1 MVGWG
6 CNRLIH
12 LKRNFERGEQVN
24 SKIIKTLEFDK
35 IRQQLAQHAATENGK
50 LQLLN
55 LHPYSTFEEV
65 QRKQDESDD
74 GRKVL
79 RLKGGIPVPRLKD
92 IGMSLKRLKI
102 GGNLNGKEIAQLG
115 RVLSTTKE
123 VLSFFEWF
131 HEHEIEFY
139 HLYTIIE
146 DLVDLPDLRRRIAA
160 SVSDDGDILSDAS
173 PELRRIR
180 QSIKSNESAI
190 RTKLDDLIRTKA
202 SYLSDSIVTI
212 RNDRFVLPV
221 KQEYRH
227 AFGGIMHDQSSTG
240 QTVFIEPQAVLE
252 LNNKLRTLHS
262 DEKREEE
269 RILYELSALLEPH
282 TGELAANHL
291 VLTELDMLN
300 AKARYAEG
308 MNATKPLLSPE
319 KHVAIWAARHP
330 LIDSDNVVANDILIG
345 EEYQAL
351 IITGPNTGGK
361 TIALKTIGLIQLM
374 GQSGLQIPAA
384 ENSQIGVFREV
395 YADIGD
401 EQSIE
406 QSLSTFS
413 SHMTNIVSFLD
424 DADEN
429 SLLLFDELGSG
440 TDPQEGASLA
450 ISILDYIGA
459 KGSYVMATTH
469 YPELKVYAYNRPGTI
484 NASMEFNSE
493 TLAPTYRL
501 QIGIPGRSNA
511 FDISRRLGLPAQ
523 IIDQATGLIQEDN
536 QSLNEMIA
544 DLEKKKRLAEQE
556 SLQLQK
562 QLQESDALLAE
573 LKQATEALELA
584 KEKELVKAKKEA
596 NAILAKTKEEAE
608 FLMQEIREMQMN
620 VSKNAQ
626 VKEHELIDLRRQFD
640 ALHQEELVSSNK
652 ILRREKEK
660 KKLKVGDEVIT
671 ESYGQ
676 RGILVEKAGKDHWVV
691 QMGIMKMKLPESD
704 LRKIQPEPEK
714 ESRRQKRQ
722 IATVRTN
729 TESHVSTQLD
739 LRGLRY
745 EEALLKLDSYLDAAL
760 LAGYPQVTIVHGKGT
775 GAIRKGV
782 TDALKRHPQ
791 VKSFEFAPPSSGG
804 NGATIAIFKG

>member
-1 MVGWG
+1 M
-6 CNRLIH
+6 
-12 LKRNFERGEQVN
+12 N
-24 SKIIKTLEFDK
+24 SKIIKTLEFEK
-35 IRQQLAQHAATENGK
+35 IRQQLAKFAATEIGK
-50 LQLLN
+50 QQLLT
-55 LHPYSTFEEV
+55 LEPSTTFEDV

-79 RLKGGIPVPRLKD
+79 RLKGGIPVPRLAN
-92 IGMSLKRLKI
+92 IGLPLKRLQI
-102 GGNLNGKEIAQLG
+102 GGNLNGKEIAQIG

-123 VLSFFEWF
+123 VMSFFDWF
-131 HEHEIEFY
+131 REHEIAFF
-139 HLYTIIE
+139 HLYEII
-146 DLVDLPDLRRRIAA
+146 DGLVDLPDLRKRITS

-173 PELRRIR
+173 VELRRIR
-180 QSIKSNESAI
+180 QAIKSGEGAI

-202 SYLSDSIVTI
+202 SYLSETLVTI

-221 KQEYRH
+221 KQEYRN
-227 AFGGIMHDQSSTG
+227 AFGGIMHDQSATG
-240 QTVFIEPQAVLE
+240 QTLFIEPQAVLE
-252 LNNKLRTLHS
+252 LNNKLRTLRA

-269 RILYELSALLEPH
+269 RILYELSALLELH
-282 TGELAANHL
+282 IQELRYNHEIL
-291 VLTELDMLN
+291 AILDMIN
-300 AKARYAEG
+300 AKARYSESING
-308 MNATKPLLSPE
+308 TKPHLSKE
-319 KHVAIWAARHP
+319 NHVAIWAARHP
-330 LIDSDNVVANDILIG
+330 LIDQEDVVANDLLIG

-361 TIALKTIGLIQLM
+361 TIALKTLGLIQLM
-374 GQSGLQIPAA
+374 GQAGLQIPAA
-384 ENSQIGVFREV
+384 EDSQIGIFTEIF
-395 YADIGD
+395 ADIGD

-424 DADEN
+424 KANDQ

-493 TLAPTYRL
+493 SLAPTYRL

-511 FDISRRLGLPAQ
+511 FDISRRLGIPSQ
-523 IIDQATGLIQEDN
+523 IIDQATGFIQEDN

-544 DLEKKKRLAEQE
+544 DLEQKRRKAEQE
-556 SLQLQK
+556 SHRLEK
-562 QLQESDALLAE
+562 QIQESDRLLEE
-573 LKQATEALELA
+573 LKRETETLEFA
-584 KEKELVKAKKEA
+584 KQKEIDKAKKEA
-596 NAILAKTKEEAE
+596 NSILSKTKEEAE
-608 FLMQEIREMQMN
+608 LLMQEIREMQMN

-626 VKEHELIDLRRQFD
+626 VKEHELIGLRKQFDDLR
-640 ALHQEELVSSNK
+640 QEDTVPSNK
-652 ILRREKEK
+652 VLRREKEK

-676 RGILVEKAGKDHWVV
+676 RGILVEKSGQDQWVV
-691 QMGIMKMKLPESD
+691 QLGIMKMKLPETD
-704 LRKIQPEPEK
+704 LRRIQPEPEK
-714 ESRRQKRQ
+714 ETRRTKRQ
-722 IATVRTN
+722 IATVRSN
-729 TESHVSTQLD
+729 TASHVSTQLD
-739 LRGLRY
+739 LRGFRY
-745 EEALLKLDSYLDAAL
+745 EEALQELDSYLDASL

-791 VKSFEFAPPSSGG
+791 VKSFDFAPQSSGG
-804 NGATIAIFKG
+804 NGATIAVFKG

>member
-1 MVGWG
+1 MNG
-6 CNRLIH
+6 L
-12 LKRNFERGEQVN
+12 N
-24 SKIIKTLEFDK
+24 SKIIKTLEFEK
-35 IRQQLAQHAATENGK
+35 IRQQLAKFAATEIGK
-50 LQLLN
+50 QQLLT
-55 LHPYSTFEEV
+55 LEPSTTFEDV

-79 RLKGGIPVPRLKD
+79 RLKGGIPVPRLAN
-92 IGMSLKRLKI
+92 IGLPLKRLQI
-102 GGNLNGKEIAQLG
+102 GGNLNGKEIAQIG

-123 VLSFFEWF
+123 VMSFFDWF
-131 HEHEIEFY
+131 REHEIAFF
-139 HLYTIIE
+139 HLYEII
-146 DLVDLPDLRRRIAA
+146 DGLVDLPDLRKRITS

-173 PELRRIR
+173 VELRRIR
-180 QSIKSNESAI
+180 QAIKSGEGAI

-202 SYLSDSIVTI
+202 SYLSETLVTI

-221 KQEYRH
+221 KQEYRN
-227 AFGGIMHDQSSTG
+227 AFGGIMHDQSATG
-240 QTVFIEPQAVLE
+240 QTLFIEPQAVLE
-252 LNNKLRTLHS
+252 LNNKLRTLRA

-282 TGELAANHL
+282 IQELRYNHEIL
-291 VLTELDMLN
+291 AILDMIN
-300 AKARYAEG
+300 AKARYSESING
-308 MNATKPLLSPE
+308 TKPHLSKE
-319 KHVAIWAARHP
+319 NHVAIWAARHP
-330 LIDSDNVVANDILIG
+330 LIDQEDVVANDLLIG

-361 TIALKTIGLIQLM
+361 TIALKTLGLIQLM
-374 GQSGLQIPAA
+374 GQAGLQIPAA
-384 ENSQIGVFREV
+384 EDSQIGIFTEIF
-395 YADIGD
+395 ADIGD

-424 DADEN
+424 KANDQ

-493 TLAPTYRL
+493 SLAPTYRL

-511 FDISRRLGLPAQ
+511 FDISRRLGIPSQ
-523 IIDQATGLIQEDN
+523 IIDQATGFIQEDS

-544 DLEKKKRLAEQE
+544 DLEQKRRKAEQE
-556 SLQLQK
+556 SHRLEK
-562 QLQESDALLAE
+562 QIQESDRLLEE
-573 LKQATEALELA
+573 LKRETETLEFA
-584 KEKELVKAKKEA
+584 KQKEIDKAKKEA
-596 NAILAKTKEEAE
+596 NSILSKTKEEAE
-608 FLMQEIREMQMN
+608 LLMQEIREMQMN

-626 VKEHELIDLRRQFD
+626 VKEHELIGLRKQFDDLR
-640 ALHQEELVSSNK
+640 QEDTVPSNK
-652 ILRREKEK
+652 VLRREKEK

-676 RGILVEKAGKDHWVV
+676 RGILVEKSGQNQWVV
-691 QMGIMKMKLPESD
+691 QLGIMKMKLPETD
-704 LRKIQPEPEK
+704 LRRIQPEPEK
-714 ESRRQKRQ
+714 ETRRTKRQ
-722 IATVRTN
+722 IATVRSN
-729 TESHVSTQLD
+729 TASHVSTQLD
-739 LRGLRY
+739 LRGFRY
-745 EEALLKLDSYLDAAL
+745 EEALQELDSYLDASL

-791 VKSFEFAPPSSGG
+791 VKSFDFAPQSSGG
-804 NGATIAIFKG
+804 NGATIAVFKG

>member
-1 MVGWG
+1 MNG
-6 CNRLIH
+6 L
-12 LKRNFERGEQVN
+12 N
-24 SKIIKTLEFDK
+24 SKIIKTLEFEK
-35 IRQQLAQHAATENGK
+35 IRQQLAKFAATEIGK
-50 LQLLN
+50 QQLLT
-55 LHPYSTFEEV
+55 LEPSTTFEDV

-79 RLKGGIPVPRLKD
+79 RLKGGIPVPRLAN
-92 IGMSLKRLKI
+92 IGLPLKRLQI
-102 GGNLNGKEIAQLG
+102 GGNLNGKEIAQIG

-123 VLSFFEWF
+123 VMSFFDWF
-131 HEHEIEFY
+131 REHEIAFF
-139 HLYTIIE
+139 HLYEII
-146 DLVDLPDLRRRIAA
+146 DGLVDLPDLRKRITS

-173 PELRRIR
+173 VELRRIR
-180 QSIKSNESAI
+180 QAIKSGEGAI

-202 SYLSDSIVTI
+202 SYLSETLVTI

-221 KQEYRH
+221 KQEYRN
-227 AFGGIMHDQSSTG
+227 AFGGIMHDQSATG
-240 QTVFIEPQAVLE
+240 QTLFIEPQAVLE
-252 LNNKLRTLHS
+252 LNNKLRTLRA

-282 TGELAANHL
+282 IQELRYNHEIL
-291 VLTELDMLN
+291 AILDMIN
-300 AKARYAEG
+300 AKARYSESING
-308 MNATKPLLSPE
+308 TKPHLSKE
-319 KHVAIWAARHP
+319 NHVAIWAARHP
-330 LIDSDNVVANDILIG
+330 LIDQEDVVANDLLIG

-361 TIALKTIGLIQLM
+361 TIALKTLGLIQLM
-374 GQSGLQIPAA
+374 GQAGLQIPAA
-384 ENSQIGVFREV
+384 EDSQIGIFTEIF
-395 YADIGD
+395 ADIGD

-424 DADEN
+424 KANDQ

-493 TLAPTYRL
+493 SLAPTYRL

-511 FDISRRLGLPAQ
+511 FDISRRLGIPSQ
-523 IIDQATGLIQEDN
+523 IIDQATGFIQEDS

-544 DLEKKKRLAEQE
+544 DLEQKRRKAEQE
-556 SLQLQK
+556 SYRLEK
-562 QLQESDALLAE
+562 QIQESDRLLEE
-573 LKQATEALELA
+573 LKRETETLEFA
-584 KEKELVKAKKEA
+584 KQKEIDKAKKEA
-596 NAILAKTKEEAE
+596 NSILSKTKEEAE
-608 FLMQEIREMQMN
+608 LLMQEIREMQMN

-626 VKEHELIDLRRQFD
+626 VKEHELIGLRKQFDDLR
-640 ALHQEELVSSNK
+640 QEDTVPSNK
-652 ILRREKEK
+652 VLRREKEK

-676 RGILVEKAGKDHWVV
+676 RGILVEKSGQDQWVV
-691 QMGIMKMKLPESD
+691 QLGIMKMKLPETD
-704 LRKIQPEPEK
+704 LRRIQPEPEK
-714 ESRRQKRQ
+714 ETRRTKRQ
-722 IATVRTN
+722 IATVRSN
-729 TESHVSTQLD
+729 TASHVSTQLD
-739 LRGLRY
+739 LRGFRY
-745 EEALLKLDSYLDAAL
+745 EEALQELDSYLDASL

-791 VKSFEFAPPSSGG
+791 VKSFDFAPQSSGG
-804 NGATIAIFKG
+804 NGATIAVFKG

>member
-1 MVGWG
+1 M
-6 CNRLIH
+6 
-12 LKRNFERGEQVN
+12 N
-24 SKIIKTLEFDK
+24 SKIIKTLEFEK
-35 IRQQLAQHAATENGK
+35 IRQQLAKFAATEIGK
-50 LQLLN
+50 QQLLT
-55 LHPYSTFEEV
+55 LEPSTTFEDV

-79 RLKGGIPVPRLKD
+79 RLKGGIPVPRLAN
-92 IGMSLKRLKI
+92 IGLPLKRLQI
-102 GGNLNGKEIAQLG
+102 GGNLNGKEIAQIG

-123 VLSFFEWF
+123 VMSFFDWF
-131 HEHEIEFY
+131 REHEIAFF
-139 HLYTIIE
+139 HLYEIV
-146 DLVDLPDLRRRIAA
+146 DGLVDLPDLRKRITS

-173 PELRRIR
+173 VELRRIR
-180 QSIKSNESAI
+180 QAIKSGEGAI

-202 SYLSDSIVTI
+202 SYLSETLVTI

-221 KQEYRH
+221 KQEYRN
-227 AFGGIMHDQSSTG
+227 AFGGIMHDQSATG
-240 QTVFIEPQAVLE
+240 QTLFIEPQAVLE
-252 LNNKLRTLHS
+252 LNNKLRTLRA

-282 TGELAANHL
+282 IQELRYNHEIL
-291 VLTELDMLN
+291 AILDMIN
-300 AKARYAEG
+300 AKARYSESING
-308 MNATKPLLSPE
+308 TKPHLSKE
-319 KHVAIWAARHP
+319 NHVAIWAARHP
-330 LIDSDNVVANDILIG
+330 LIDQEDVVANDLLIG

-361 TIALKTIGLIQLM
+361 TIALKTLGLIQLM
-374 GQSGLQIPAA
+374 GQAGLQIPAA
-384 ENSQIGVFREV
+384 EDSQIGIFTEIF
-395 YADIGD
+395 ADIGD

-424 DADEN
+424 KANDQ

-493 TLAPTYRL
+493 SLAPTYRL
-501 QIGIPGRSNA
+501 KIGIPGRSNA
-511 FDISRRLGLPAQ
+511 FDISRRLGIPSQ
-523 IIDQATGLIQEDN
+523 IIDQATGFIQEDS

-544 DLEKKKRLAEQE
+544 DLEQKRRKAEQE
-556 SLQLQK
+556 SHRLEK
-562 QLQESDALLAE
+562 QIQESDRLLEE
-573 LKQATEALELA
+573 LKRETETLEFA
-584 KEKELVKAKKEA
+584 KQKEIDKAKKEA
-596 NAILAKTKEEAE
+596 NSILSKTKEEAE
-608 FLMQEIREMQMN
+608 LLMQEIREMQMN

-626 VKEHELIDLRRQFD
+626 VKEHELIGLRKQFDDLR
-640 ALHQEELVSSNK
+640 QEDTVPSNK
-652 ILRREKEK
+652 VLRREKEK

-676 RGILVEKAGKDHWVV
+676 RGILVEKSGQDQWVV
-691 QMGIMKMKLPESD
+691 QLGIMKMKLPETD
-704 LRKIQPEPEK
+704 LRRIQPEPEK
-714 ESRRQKRQ
+714 ETRRTKRQ
-722 IATVRTN
+722 IATVRSN
-729 TESHVSTQLD
+729 TASHVSTQLD
-739 LRGLRY
+739 LRGFRY
-745 EEALLKLDSYLDAAL
+745 EEALQELDSYLDASL

-791 VKSFEFAPPSSGG
+791 VKSFDFAPQSSGG
-804 NGATIAIFKG
+804 NGATIAVFKG

>member
-1 MVGWG
+1 MNG
-6 CNRLIH
+6 L
-12 LKRNFERGEQVN
+12 N
-24 SKIIKTLEFDK
+24 SKIIKTLEFEK
-35 IRQQLAQHAATENGK
+35 IRQQLAKFAATEIGK
-50 LQLLN
+50 QQLLT
-55 LHPYSTFEEV
+55 LEPSTTFEDV

-79 RLKGGIPVPRLKD
+79 RLKGGIPVPRLAN
-92 IGMSLKRLKI
+92 IGLPLKRLQI
-102 GGNLNGKEIAQLG
+102 GGNLNGKEIAQIG

-123 VLSFFEWF
+123 VMSFFDWF
-131 HEHEIEFY
+131 REHEIAFF
-139 HLYTIIE
+139 HLYEIV
-146 DLVDLPDLRRRIAA
+146 DGLVDLPDLRKRITS

-173 PELRRIR
+173 VELRRIR
-180 QSIKSNESAI
+180 QAIKSGEGAI

-202 SYLSDSIVTI
+202 SYLSETLVTI

-221 KQEYRH
+221 KQEYRN
-227 AFGGIMHDQSSTG
+227 AFGGIMHDQSATG
-240 QTVFIEPQAVLE
+240 QTLFIEPQAVLE
-252 LNNKLRTLHS
+252 LNNKLRTLRA

-282 TGELAANHL
+282 IQELRYNHEIL
-291 VLTELDMLN
+291 AILDMIN
-300 AKARYAEG
+300 AKARYSESING
-308 MNATKPLLSPE
+308 TKPHLSKE
-319 KHVAIWAARHP
+319 NHVAIWAARHP
-330 LIDSDNVVANDILIG
+330 LIDQEDVVANDLLIG

-361 TIALKTIGLIQLM
+361 TIALKTLGLIQLM
-374 GQSGLQIPAA
+374 GQAGLQIPAA
-384 ENSQIGVFREV
+384 EDSQIGIFTEIF
-395 YADIGD
+395 ADIGD

-424 DADEN
+424 KANDQ

-493 TLAPTYRL
+493 SLAPTYRL

-511 FDISRRLGLPAQ
+511 FDISRRLGIPSQ
-523 IIDQATGLIQEDN
+523 IIDQATGFIQEDS

-544 DLEKKKRLAEQE
+544 DLEQKRRKAEQE
-556 SLQLQK
+556 SHRLEK
-562 QLQESDALLAE
+562 QIQESDRLLEE
-573 LKQATEALELA
+573 LKRETETLEFA
-584 KEKELVKAKKEA
+584 KQKEMDKAKKEA
-596 NAILAKTKEEAE
+596 NSILSKTKEEAE
-608 FLMQEIREMQMN
+608 LLMQEIREMQMN

-626 VKEHELIDLRRQFD
+626 VKEHELIGLRKQFDDLR
-640 ALHQEELVSSNK
+640 QEDTVPSNK
-652 ILRREKEK
+652 VLRREKEK

-676 RGILVEKAGKDHWVV
+676 RGILVEKSGQDQWVV
-691 QMGIMKMKLPESD
+691 QLGIMKMKLPETD
-704 LRKIQPEPEK
+704 LRRIQPEPEK
-714 ESRRQKRQ
+714 ETRRTKRQ
-722 IATVRTN
+722 IATVRSN
-729 TESHVSTQLD
+729 TASHVSTQLD
-739 LRGLRY
+739 LRGFRY
-745 EEALLKLDSYLDAAL
+745 EEALQELDSYLDASL

-791 VKSFEFAPPSSGG
+791 VKSFDFAPQSSGG
-804 NGATIAIFKG
+804 NGATIAVFKG

>member
-1 MVGWG
+1 MNG
-6 CNRLIH
+6 L
-12 LKRNFERGEQVN
+12 N
-24 SKIIKTLEFDK
+24 SKIIKTLEFEK
-35 IRQQLAQHAATENGK
+35 IRQQLAKFAATEIGK
-50 LQLLN
+50 QQLLT
-55 LHPYSTFEEV
+55 LEPSTTFEDV

-79 RLKGGIPVPRLKD
+79 RLKGGIPVPRLAN
-92 IGMSLKRLKI
+92 IGLPLKRLQI
-102 GGNLNGKEIAQLG
+102 GGNLNGKEIAQIG

-123 VLSFFEWF
+123 VMSFFDWF
-131 HEHEIEFY
+131 REHEIAFF
-139 HLYTIIE
+139 HLYEII
-146 DLVDLPDLRRRIAA
+146 DGLVDLPDLRKRITS
-160 SVSDDGDILSDAS
+160 SVSDDGDILNDAS
-173 PELRRIR
+173 VELRRIR
-180 QSIKSNESAI
+180 QAIKSGEGAI

-202 SYLSDSIVTI
+202 SYLSETLVTI

-221 KQEYRH
+221 KQEYRN
-227 AFGGIMHDQSSTG
+227 AFGGIMHDQSATG
-240 QTVFIEPQAVLE
+240 QTLFIEPQAVLE
-252 LNNKLRTLHS
+252 LNNKLRTLRA

-282 TGELAANHL
+282 IQELRYNHEIL
-291 VLTELDMLN
+291 AILDMIN
-300 AKARYAEG
+300 AKARYSESING
-308 MNATKPLLSPE
+308 TKPYLSKE
-319 KHVAIWAARHP
+319 NYVAIWAARHP
-330 LIDSDNVVANDILIG
+330 LIDQEDVVANDLLIG

-361 TIALKTIGLIQLM
+361 TIALKTLGLIQLM
-374 GQSGLQIPAA
+374 GQAGLQIPAA
-384 ENSQIGVFREV
+384 EDSQIGIFTEIF
-395 YADIGD
+395 ADIGD

-424 DADEN
+424 KANDQ

-493 TLAPTYRL
+493 SLAPTYRL

-511 FDISRRLGLPAQ
+511 FDISRRLGIPSQ
-523 IIDQATGLIQEDN
+523 IIDQATGFIQEDS

-544 DLEKKKRLAEQE
+544 DLEQKRRKAEQE
-556 SLQLQK
+556 SHRLEK
-562 QLQESDALLAE
+562 QIQESDRLLEE
-573 LKQATEALELA
+573 LKRETETLEFA
-584 KEKELVKAKKEA
+584 KQKEIDKAKKEA
-596 NAILAKTKEEAE
+596 NSILSNTKEEAE
-608 FLMQEIREMQMN
+608 LLMQEIREMQMN
-620 VSKNAQ
+620 VSKDAQ
-626 VKEHELIDLRRQFD
+626 VKEHELIGLRKQFDDLR
-640 ALHQEELVSSNK
+640 QEDTVPSNK
-652 ILRREKEK
+652 VLRREKEK

-676 RGILVEKAGKDHWVV
+676 RGILVEKSGQDQWVV
-691 QMGIMKMKLPESD
+691 QLGIMKMKLPETD
-704 LRKIQPEPEK
+704 LRRIQPEPEK
-714 ESRRQKRQ
+714 ETRRTKRQ
-722 IATVRTN
+722 IATVRSN
-729 TESHVSTQLD
+729 TASHVSTQLD
-739 LRGLRY
+739 LRGFRY
-745 EEALLKLDSYLDAAL
+745 EEALQELDSYLDASL

-791 VKSFEFAPPSSGG
+791 VKSFDFAPQSSGG
-804 NGATIAIFKG
+804 NGATIAVFKG

>member
-1 MVGWG
+1 M
-6 CNRLIH
+6 
-12 LKRNFERGEQVN
+12 N
-24 SKIIKTLEFDK
+24 SKIIKTLEFEK
-35 IRQQLAQHAATENGK
+35 IRQQLAKFAATEIGK
-50 LQLLN
+50 QQLLT
-55 LHPYSTFEEV
+55 LEPSTTFEDV

-79 RLKGGIPVPRLKD
+79 RLKGGIPVPRLAN
-92 IGMSLKRLKI
+92 IGLPLKRLQI
-102 GGNLNGKEIAQLG
+102 GGNLNGKEIAQIG

-123 VLSFFEWF
+123 VMSFFDWF
-131 HEHEIEFY
+131 REHEIAFF
-139 HLYTIIE
+139 HLYEII
-146 DLVDLPDLRRRIAA
+146 DGLVDLPDLRKRITS

-173 PELRRIR
+173 VELRRIR
-180 QSIKSNESAI
+180 QAIKSGEGAI

-202 SYLSDSIVTI
+202 SYLSETLVTI

-221 KQEYRH
+221 KQEYRN
-227 AFGGIMHDQSSTG
+227 AFGGIMHDQSATG
-240 QTVFIEPQAVLE
+240 QTLFIEPQAVLE
-252 LNNKLRTLHS
+252 LNNKLRTLRA

-282 TGELAANHL
+282 IQELRYNHEIL
-291 VLTELDMLN
+291 AILDMIN
-300 AKARYAEG
+300 AKARYSESING
-308 MNATKPLLSPE
+308 TKPHLSKE
-319 KHVAIWAARHP
+319 NHVAIWAARHP
-330 LIDSDNVVANDILIG
+330 LIDQEDVVANDLLIG

-361 TIALKTIGLIQLM
+361 TIALKTLGLIQLM
-374 GQSGLQIPAA
+374 GQAGLQIPAA
-384 ENSQIGVFREV
+384 EDSQIGIFTEIF
-395 YADIGD
+395 ADIGD

-424 DADEN
+424 KANDQ

-493 TLAPTYRL
+493 SLAPTYRL

-511 FDISRRLGLPAQ
+511 FDISRRLGIPSQ
-523 IIDQATGLIQEDN
+523 IIDQATGFIQEDS

-544 DLEKKKRLAEQE
+544 DLEQKRRKAEQE
-556 SLQLQK
+556 SHRLEK
-562 QLQESDALLAE
+562 QIQESDRLLEE
-573 LKQATEALELA
+573 LKRETETLEFA
-584 KEKELVKAKKEA
+584 KQKEIDKAKKEA
-596 NAILAKTKEEAE
+596 NSILSKTKEEAE
-608 FLMQEIREMQMN
+608 LLMQEIREMQMN

-626 VKEHELIDLRRQFD
+626 VKEHELIGLRKQFDDLR
-640 ALHQEELVSSNK
+640 QEDTVPSNK
-652 ILRREKEK
+652 VLRREKEK

-676 RGILVEKAGKDHWVV
+676 RGILVEKSGQDQWVV
-691 QMGIMKMKLPESD
+691 QLGIMKMKLPETD
-704 LRKIQPEPEK
+704 LRRIQPEPEK
-714 ESRRQKRQ
+714 ETRRTKRQ
-722 IATVRTN
+722 IATVRSN
-729 TESHVSTQLD
+729 TASHVSTQLD
-739 LRGLRY
+739 LRGFRY
-745 EEALLKLDSYLDAAL
+745 EEALQELDSYLDASL

-791 VKSFEFAPPSSGG
+791 VKSFDFAPQSSGG
-804 NGATIAIFKG
+804 NGATIAVFKG

>member
-1 MVGWG
+1 M
-6 CNRLIH
+6 
-12 LKRNFERGEQVN
+12 N
-24 SKIIKTLEFDK
+24 SKIIKTLEFEK
-35 IRQQLAQHAATENGK
+35 IRQQLAKFAATEIGK
-50 LQLLN
+50 QQLLT
-55 LHPYSTFEEV
+55 LEPSTTFEDV

-79 RLKGGIPVPRLKD
+79 RLKGGIPVPRLAN
-92 IGMSLKRLKI
+92 IGLPLKRLQI
-102 GGNLNGKEIAQLG
+102 GGNLNGKEIAQIG

-123 VLSFFEWF
+123 VMSFFDWF
-131 HEHEIEFY
+131 REHEIAFF
-139 HLYTIIE
+139 HLYEIV
-146 DLVDLPDLRRRIAA
+146 DGLVDLPDLRKRITS

-173 PELRRIR
+173 VELRRIR
-180 QSIKSNESAI
+180 QAIKSGEGAI

-202 SYLSDSIVTI
+202 SYLSETLVTI

-221 KQEYRH
+221 KQEYRN
-227 AFGGIMHDQSSTG
+227 AFGGIMHDQSATG
-240 QTVFIEPQAVLE
+240 QTLFIEPQAVLE
-252 LNNKLRTLHS
+252 LNNKLRTLRA

-282 TGELAANHL
+282 IQELRYNHEIL
-291 VLTELDMLN
+291 AILDMIN
-300 AKARYAEG
+300 AKARYSESING
-308 MNATKPLLSPE
+308 TKPHLSKE
-319 KHVAIWAARHP
+319 NHVAIWAARHP
-330 LIDSDNVVANDILIG
+330 LIDQEDVVANDLLIG

-361 TIALKTIGLIQLM
+361 TIALKTLGLIQLM
-374 GQSGLQIPAA
+374 GQAGLQIPAA
-384 ENSQIGVFREV
+384 EDSQIGIFTEIF
-395 YADIGD
+395 ADIGD

-424 DADEN
+424 KANDQ

-493 TLAPTYRL
+493 SLAPTYRL

-511 FDISRRLGLPAQ
+511 FDISRRLGIPSQ
-523 IIDQATGLIQEDN
+523 IIDQATGFIQEDS

-544 DLEKKKRLAEQE
+544 DLEQKRRKAEQE
-556 SLQLQK
+556 SHRLEK
-562 QLQESDALLAE
+562 QIQESDRLLEE
-573 LKQATEALELA
+573 LKRETETLEFA
-584 KEKELVKAKKEA
+584 KHKEIDKAKKEA
-596 NAILAKTKEEAE
+596 NSILSKTKEEAE
-608 FLMQEIREMQMN
+608 LLMQEIREMQMN

-626 VKEHELIDLRRQFD
+626 VKEHELIGLRKQFDDLR
-640 ALHQEELVSSNK
+640 QEDTVPSNK
-652 ILRREKEK
+652 VLRREKEK

-676 RGILVEKAGKDHWVV
+676 RGILVEKSGQDQWVV
-691 QMGIMKMKLPESD
+691 QLGIMKMKLPETD
-704 LRKIQPEPEK
+704 LRRIQPEPEK
-714 ESRRQKRQ
+714 ETRRTKRQ
-722 IATVRTN
+722 IATVRSN
-729 TESHVSTQLD
+729 TASHVSTQLD
-739 LRGLRY
+739 LRGFRY
-745 EEALLKLDSYLDAAL
+745 EEALQELDSYLDASL

-791 VKSFEFAPPSSGG
+791 VKSFDFAPQSSGG
-804 NGATIAIFKG
+804 NGATIAVFKG

>member
-1 MVGWG
+1 M
-6 CNRLIH
+6 NRL
-12 LKRNFERGEQVN
+12 N
-24 SKIIKTLEFDK
+24 SKIIKTLEFEK
-35 IRQQLAQHAATENGK
+35 IRQQLAKHAATEIGK
-50 LQLLN
+50 QELLTLQ
-55 LHPYSTFEEV
+55 PYSTLEEV

-79 RLKGGIPVPRLKD
+79 RLKGGIPVPRLVD
-92 IGMSLKRLKI
+92 IRLPLKRLEI
-102 GGNLNGKEIAQLG
+102 GGNLNGKEIAQIG

-123 VLSFFEWF
+123 VLSFFDWF
-131 HEHEIEFY
+131 REHEIVFY
-139 HLYTIIE
+139 HLYQIV
-146 DLVDLPDLRRRIAA
+146 DGLVDLPDLRKRISM

-173 PELRRIR
+173 IELRRIR
-180 QSIKSNESAI
+180 QSIKSGEGAI
-190 RTKLDDLIRTKA
+190 RTKLDELIKNKA
-202 SYLSDSIVTI
+202 NYLSDTLVTI

-221 KQEYRH
+221 KQEYRN

-240 QTVFIEPQAVLE
+240 QTLFIEPQAVLE
-252 LNNKLRTLHS
+252 LNNKLRAFRA

-282 TGELAANHL
+282 MNELRYNHQIL
-291 VLTELDMLN
+291 SELDMIN
-300 AKARYAEG
+300 AKARYAESING
-308 MNATKPLLSPE
+308 TKPHLSKE
-319 KHVAIWAARHP
+319 NHVAIWAARHP
-330 LIDSDNVVANDILIG
+330 LIDSEDVVANDLLIG

-361 TIALKTIGLIQLM
+361 TIVLKTLGLIQLM
-374 GQSGLQIPAA
+374 GQAGLQIPAA
-384 ENSQIGVFREV
+384 ENSQIGVFTEIF
-395 YADIGD
+395 ADIGD

-424 DADEN
+424 KANEQ

-493 TLAPTYRL
+493 TLAPSYRL

-511 FDISRRLGLPAQ
+511 FDISRRLGIPAQ
-523 IIDQATGLIQEDN
+523 IIDQAAGFIQEDS
-536 QSLNEMIA
+536 QTLNEMIA
-544 DLEKKKRLAEQE
+544 DLEQKRRKTEQE
-556 SLQLQK
+556 SQRLEIQI
-562 QLQESDALLAE
+562 QESDRLLGELRREAE
-573 LKQATEALELA
+573 TLEIAKQ
-584 KEKELVKAKKEA
+584 KEIEKAKKEA
-596 NAILAKTKEEAE
+596 NTILSKTREEAE

-620 VSKNAQ
+620 VSKSAQ
-626 VKEHELIDLRRQFD
+626 VKEHELIDLRKQFD
-640 ALHQEELVSSNK
+640 DLRQEETAETNK
-652 ILRREKEK
+652 VLRREKEK

-676 RGILVEKAGKDHWVV
+676 RGILVEKSGKDQWVV
-691 QMGIMKMKLPESD
+691 QLGIMKMKLPESD
-704 LRKIQPEPEK
+704 LRRIQPEPEK
-714 ESRRQKRQ
+714 ETKHKKRQ
-722 IATVRTN
+722 IATIRSN
-729 TESHVSTQLD
+729 AASHVSTQLD
-739 LRGLRY
+739 LRGFRY
-745 EEALLKLDSYLDAAL
+745 EEALQELDSYLDASL

-791 VKSFEFAPPSSGG
+791 VKSFDFAPQSSGG
-804 NGATIAIFKG
+804 NGATVAIFKG

>member
-1 MVGWG
+1 MNG
-6 CNRLIH
+6 L
-12 LKRNFERGEQVN
+12 N
-24 SKIIKTLEFDK
+24 SKIIKTLEFEK
-35 IRQQLAQHAATENGK
+35 IRQQLAKFAATEIGK
-50 LQLLN
+50 QQLLT
-55 LHPYSTFEEV
+55 LEPSTTFEDV

-79 RLKGGIPVPRLKD
+79 RLKGGIPVPRLAN
-92 IGMSLKRLKI
+92 IGLPLKRLQI
-102 GGNLNGKEIAQLG
+102 GGNLNGKEIAQIG

-123 VLSFFEWF
+123 VMSFFDWF
-131 HEHEIEFY
+131 REHEIAFF
-139 HLYTIIE
+139 HLYEII
-146 DLVDLPDLRRRIAA
+146 DGLVDLPDLRKRITS

-173 PELRRIR
+173 VELRRIR
-180 QSIKSNESAI
+180 QAIKSGEGAI

-202 SYLSDSIVTI
+202 SYLSETLVTI

-221 KQEYRH
+221 KQEYRN
-227 AFGGIMHDQSSTG
+227 AFGGIMHDQSATG
-240 QTVFIEPQAVLE
+240 QTLFIEPQAVLE
-252 LNNKLRTLHS
+252 LNNKLRTLRA

-282 TGELAANHL
+282 IQELRYNHEIL
-291 VLTELDMLN
+291 AILDMIN
-300 AKARYAEG
+300 AKARYSESING
-308 MNATKPLLSPE
+308 TKPYLSKE
-319 KHVAIWAARHP
+319 NYVAIWAARHP
-330 LIDSDNVVANDILIG
+330 LIDQEDVVANDLLIG

-361 TIALKTIGLIQLM
+361 TIALKTLGLIQLM
-374 GQSGLQIPAA
+374 GQAGLQIPAA
-384 ENSQIGVFREV
+384 EDSQIGIFTEIF
-395 YADIGD
+395 ADIGD

-424 DADEN
+424 KANDQ

-493 TLAPTYRL
+493 SLAPTYRL

-511 FDISRRLGLPAQ
+511 FDISRRLGIPSQ
-523 IIDQATGLIQEDN
+523 IIDQATGFIQEDS

-544 DLEKKKRLAEQE
+544 DLEQKRRKAEQE
-556 SLQLQK
+556 SHRLEK
-562 QLQESDALLAE
+562 QIQESDRLLEE
-573 LKQATEALELA
+573 LKRETETLEFA
-584 KEKELVKAKKEA
+584 KQKEIDKAKKEA
-596 NAILAKTKEEAE
+596 NSILSNTKEEAE
-608 FLMQEIREMQMN
+608 LLMQEIREMQMN
-620 VSKNAQ
+620 VSKDAQ
-626 VKEHELIDLRRQFD
+626 VKEHELIGLRKQFDDLR
-640 ALHQEELVSSNK
+640 QEDTVPSNK
-652 ILRREKEK
+652 VLRREKEK

-676 RGILVEKAGKDHWVV
+676 RGILVEKSGQDQWVV
-691 QMGIMKMKLPESD
+691 QLGIMKMKLPETD
-704 LRKIQPEPEK
+704 LRRIQPEPEK
-714 ESRRQKRQ
+714 ETRRTKRQ
-722 IATVRTN
+722 IATVRSN
-729 TESHVSTQLD
+729 TASHVSTQLD
-739 LRGLRY
+739 LRGFRY
-745 EEALLKLDSYLDAAL
+745 EEALQELDSYLDASL

-791 VKSFEFAPPSSGG
+791 VKSFDFAPQSSGG
-804 NGATIAIFKG
+804 NGATIAVFKG

>member
-1 MVGWG
+1 M
-6 CNRLIH
+6 
-12 LKRNFERGEQVN
+12 N
-24 SKIIKTLEFDK
+24 SKIIKTLEFEK
-35 IRQQLAQHAATENGK
+35 IRQQLAKFAATEIGK
-50 LQLLN
+50 QQLLT
-55 LHPYSTFEEV
+55 LEPSTTFEDV

-79 RLKGGIPVPRLKD
+79 RLKGGIPVPRLAN
-92 IGMSLKRLKI
+92 IGLPLKRLQI
-102 GGNLNGKEIAQLG
+102 GGNLNGKEIAQIG

-123 VLSFFEWF
+123 VMSFFDWF
-131 HEHEIEFY
+131 REHEIAFF
-139 HLYTIIE
+139 HLYEII
-146 DLVDLPDLRRRIAA
+146 DGLVDLPDLRKRITS

-173 PELRRIR
+173 VELRRIR
-180 QSIKSNESAI
+180 QAIKSGEGAI

-202 SYLSDSIVTI
+202 SYLSETLVTI

-221 KQEYRH
+221 KQEYRN
-227 AFGGIMHDQSSTG
+227 AFGGIMHDQSATG
-240 QTVFIEPQAVLE
+240 QTLFVEPQAVLE
-252 LNNKLRTLHS
+252 LNNKLRTLRA

-282 TGELAANHL
+282 IQELRYNHEIL
-291 VLTELDMLN
+291 AILDMIN
-300 AKARYAEG
+300 AKARYSESING
-308 MNATKPLLSPE
+308 TKPYLSKE
-319 KHVAIWAARHP
+319 NYVAIWAARHP
-330 LIDSDNVVANDILIG
+330 LIDQEDVVANDLLIG

-361 TIALKTIGLIQLM
+361 TIALKTLGLIQLM
-374 GQSGLQIPAA
+374 GQAGLQIPAA
-384 ENSQIGVFREV
+384 EDSQIGIFTEIF
-395 YADIGD
+395 ADIGD

-424 DADEN
+424 KANDQ

-493 TLAPTYRL
+493 SLAPTYRL

-511 FDISRRLGLPAQ
+511 FDISRRLGIPSQ
-523 IIDQATGLIQEDN
+523 IIDQATGFIQEDS

-544 DLEKKKRLAEQE
+544 DLEQKRRKAEQE
-556 SLQLQK
+556 SHRLEK
-562 QLQESDALLAE
+562 QIQESDRLLEE
-573 LKQATEALELA
+573 LKRETETLEFA
-584 KEKELVKAKKEA
+584 KQKEIDKAKKEA
-596 NAILAKTKEEAE
+596 NSILSNTKEEAE
-608 FLMQEIREMQMN
+608 LLMQEIREMQMN

-626 VKEHELIDLRRQFD
+626 VKEHELIGLRKQFDDLR
-640 ALHQEELVSSNK
+640 QEDTVPSNK
-652 ILRREKEK
+652 VLRREKEK

-676 RGILVEKAGKDHWVV
+676 RGILVEKSGQDQWVV
-691 QMGIMKMKLPESD
+691 QLGIMKMKLPETD
-704 LRKIQPEPEK
+704 LRRIQPEPEK
-714 ESRRQKRQ
+714 ETRRTKRQ
-722 IATVRTN
+722 IATVRSN
-729 TESHVSTQLD
+729 TASHVSTQLD
-739 LRGLRY
+739 LRGFRY
-745 EEALLKLDSYLDAAL
+745 EEALQELDSYLDASL

-791 VKSFEFAPPSSGG
+791 VKSFDFAPQSSGG
-804 NGATIAIFKG
+804 NGATIAVFKG

>member
-1 MVGWG
+1 MNG
-6 CNRLIH
+6 L
-12 LKRNFERGEQVN
+12 N
-24 SKIIKTLEFDK
+24 SKIIKTLEFEK
-35 IRQQLAQHAATENGK
+35 IRQQLAKFAATEIGK
-50 LQLLN
+50 QQLLT
-55 LHPYSTFEEV
+55 LEPSTTFEDV

-79 RLKGGIPVPRLKD
+79 RLKGGIPVPRLAN
-92 IGMSLKRLKI
+92 IGLPLKRLQI
-102 GGNLNGKEIAQLG
+102 GGNLNGKEIAQIG

-123 VLSFFEWF
+123 VMSFFDWF
-131 HEHEIEFY
+131 REHEIAFF
-139 HLYTIIE
+139 HLYEIV
-146 DLVDLPDLRRRIAA
+146 DGLVDLPDLRKRITS

-173 PELRRIR
+173 VELRRIR
-180 QSIKSNESAI
+180 QAIKSGEGAI

-202 SYLSDSIVTI
+202 SYLSETLVTI

-221 KQEYRH
+221 KQEYRN
-227 AFGGIMHDQSSTG
+227 AFGGIMHDQSATG
-240 QTVFIEPQAVLE
+240 QTLFIEPQAVLE
-252 LNNKLRTLHS
+252 LNNKLRTLRA

-282 TGELAANHL
+282 IQELRYNHEIL
-291 VLTELDMLN
+291 AILDMIN
-300 AKARYAEG
+300 AKARYSESING
-308 MNATKPLLSPE
+308 TKPHLSKE
-319 KHVAIWAARHP
+319 NHVAIWAARHP
-330 LIDSDNVVANDILIG
+330 LIDQEDVVANDLLIG

-361 TIALKTIGLIQLM
+361 TIALKTLGLIQLM
-374 GQSGLQIPAA
+374 GQAGLQIPAA
-384 ENSQIGVFREV
+384 EDSQIGIFTEIF
-395 YADIGD
+395 ADIGD

-424 DADEN
+424 KANDQ

-493 TLAPTYRL
+493 SLAPTYRL

-511 FDISRRLGLPAQ
+511 FDISRRLGIPSQ
-523 IIDQATGLIQEDN
+523 IIDQATGFIQEDS

-544 DLEKKKRLAEQE
+544 DLEQKRRKAEQE
-556 SLQLQK
+556 SHRLEK
-562 QLQESDALLAE
+562 QIQESDRLLEE
-573 LKQATEALELA
+573 LKRETETLEFA
-584 KEKELVKAKKEA
+584 KQKEIDKAKKEA
-596 NAILAKTKEEAE
+596 NSILSKTKEEAE
-608 FLMQEIREMQMN
+608 LLMQEIREMQMN

-626 VKEHELIDLRRQFD
+626 VKEHELIGLRKQFDDLR
-640 ALHQEELVSSNK
+640 QEDTVPSNK
-652 ILRREKEK
+652 VLRREKEK

-676 RGILVEKAGKDHWVV
+676 RGILVEKSGQDQWVV
-691 QMGIMKMKLPESD
+691 QLGIMKMKLPETD
-704 LRKIQPEPEK
+704 LRRIQPEPEK
-714 ESRRQKRQ
+714 ETRRTKRQ
-722 IATVRTN
+722 IATVRSN
-729 TESHVSTQLD
+729 TASHVSTQLD
-739 LRGLRY
+739 LRGFRY
-745 EEALLKLDSYLDAAL
+745 EEALQELDSYLDASL

-791 VKSFEFAPPSSGG
+791 VKSFDFAPQSSGG
-804 NGATIAIFKG
+804 NGATIAVFKG

>member
-1 MVGWG
+1 M
-6 CNRLIH
+6 
-12 LKRNFERGEQVN
+12 N
-24 SKIIKTLEFDK
+24 SKIIKTLEFEK
-35 IRQQLAQHAATENGK
+35 IRQQLAKFAATEIGK
-50 LQLLN
+50 QQLLT
-55 LHPYSTFEEV
+55 LEPSTTFEDV

-79 RLKGGIPVPRLKD
+79 RLKGGIPVPRLAN
-92 IGMSLKRLKI
+92 IGLPLKRLQI
-102 GGNLNGKEIAQLG
+102 GGNLNGKEIAQIG

-123 VLSFFEWF
+123 VMSFFDWF
-131 HEHEIEFY
+131 REHEIAFF
-139 HLYTIIE
+139 HLYEIV
-146 DLVDLPDLRRRIAA
+146 DGLVDLPDLRKRITS

-173 PELRRIR
+173 VELRRIR
-180 QSIKSNESAI
+180 QAIKSGEGAI

-202 SYLSDSIVTI
+202 SYLSETLVTI

-221 KQEYRH
+221 KQEYRN
-227 AFGGIMHDQSSTG
+227 AFGGIMHDQSATG
-240 QTVFIEPQAVLE
+240 QTLFIEPQAVLE
-252 LNNKLRTLHS
+252 LNNKLRTLRA

-282 TGELAANHL
+282 IQELRYNHEIL
-291 VLTELDMLN
+291 AILDMIN
-300 AKARYAEG
+300 AKARYSESING
-308 MNATKPLLSPE
+308 TKPHLSKE
-319 KHVAIWAARHP
+319 NHVAIWAARHP
-330 LIDSDNVVANDILIG
+330 LIDQEDVVANDLLIG

-361 TIALKTIGLIQLM
+361 TIALKTLGLIQLM
-374 GQSGLQIPAA
+374 GQAGLQIPAA
-384 ENSQIGVFREV
+384 EDSQIGIFTEIF
-395 YADIGD
+395 ADIGD

-424 DADEN
+424 KANDQ

-493 TLAPTYRL
+493 SLAPTYRL

-511 FDISRRLGLPAQ
+511 FDISRRLGIPSQ
-523 IIDQATGLIQEDN
+523 IIDQATGFIQEDS

-544 DLEKKKRLAEQE
+544 DLEQKRRKAEQE
-556 SLQLQK
+556 SHRLEK
-562 QLQESDALLAE
+562 QIQESDRLLEE
-573 LKQATEALELA
+573 LKRETETLEFA
-584 KEKELVKAKKEA
+584 KQKEIDKAKKEA
-596 NAILAKTKEEAE
+596 NSILSKTKEEAE
-608 FLMQEIREMQMN
+608 LLMQEIREMQMN

-626 VKEHELIDLRRQFD
+626 VKEHELIGLRKQFDDLR
-640 ALHQEELVSSNK
+640 QEDTVPSNK
-652 ILRREKEK
+652 VLRREKEK

-676 RGILVEKAGKDHWVV
+676 RGILVEKSGQDQWVV
-691 QMGIMKMKLPESD
+691 QLGIMKMKLPETD
-704 LRKIQPEPEK
+704 LRRIQLEPEK
-714 ESRRQKRQ
+714 ETRRTKRQ
-722 IATVRTN
+722 IATVRSN
-729 TESHVSTQLD
+729 TASHVSTQLD
-739 LRGLRY
+739 LRGFRY
-745 EEALLKLDSYLDAAL
+745 EEALQELDSYLDASL

-791 VKSFEFAPPSSGG
+791 VKSFDFAPQSSGG
-804 NGATIAIFKG
+804 NGATIAVFKG

>member
-1 MVGWG
+1 M
-6 CNRLIH
+6 
-12 LKRNFERGEQVN
+12 N
-24 SKIIKTLEFDK
+24 SKIIKTLEFEK
-35 IRQQLAQHAATENGK
+35 IRQQLAKFAATEIGK
-50 LQLLN
+50 QQLLT
-55 LHPYSTFEEV
+55 LEPSTTFEDV

-79 RLKGGIPVPRLKD
+79 RLKGGIPVPRLAN
-92 IGMSLKRLKI
+92 IGLPLKRLQI
-102 GGNLNGKEIAQLG
+102 GGNLNGKEIAQIG

-123 VLSFFEWF
+123 VMSFFDWF
-131 HEHEIEFY
+131 REHEIAFF
-139 HLYTIIE
+139 HLYEIV
-146 DLVDLPDLRRRIAA
+146 DGLVDLPDLRKRITS

-173 PELRRIR
+173 VELRRIR
-180 QSIKSNESAI
+180 QAIKSGEGAI

-202 SYLSDSIVTI
+202 SYLSETLVTI

-221 KQEYRH
+221 KQEYRN
-227 AFGGIMHDQSSTG
+227 AFGGIMHDQSATG
-240 QTVFIEPQAVLE
+240 QTLFIEPQAVLE
-252 LNNKLRTLHS
+252 LNNKLRTLRA

-282 TGELAANHL
+282 IQELRYNHEIL
-291 VLTELDMLN
+291 AILDMIN
-300 AKARYAEG
+300 AKARYSESING
-308 MNATKPLLSPE
+308 TKPHLSKE
-319 KHVAIWAARHP
+319 NHVAIWAARHP
-330 LIDSDNVVANDILIG
+330 LIDQEDVVANDLLIG

-361 TIALKTIGLIQLM
+361 TIALKTLGLIQLM
-374 GQSGLQIPAA
+374 GQAGLQIPAA
-384 ENSQIGVFREV
+384 EDSQIGIFTEIF
-395 YADIGD
+395 ADIGD

-424 DADEN
+424 KANDQ

-493 TLAPTYRL
+493 SLAPTYRL

-511 FDISRRLGLPAQ
+511 FDISRRLGIPSQ
-523 IIDQATGLIQEDN
+523 IIDQATGFIQEDS

-544 DLEKKKRLAEQE
+544 DLEQKRRKAEQE
-556 SLQLQK
+556 SHRLEK
-562 QLQESDALLAE
+562 QIQESDRLLEE
-573 LKQATEALELA
+573 LKRETETLEFA
-584 KEKELVKAKKEA
+584 KQKEIDKAKKEA
-596 NAILAKTKEEAE
+596 NSILSKTKEEAE
-608 FLMQEIREMQMN
+608 LLMQEIREMQMN

-626 VKEHELIDLRRQFD
+626 VKEHELIGLRKQFDDLR
-640 ALHQEELVSSNK
+640 QEDTVPSNK
-652 ILRREKEK
+652 VLRREKEK

-676 RGILVEKAGKDHWVV
+676 RGILVEKSGQNQWVV
-691 QMGIMKMKLPESD
+691 QLGIMKMKLPETD
-704 LRKIQPEPEK
+704 LRRIQPEPEK
-714 ESRRQKRQ
+714 ETRRTKRQ
-722 IATVRTN
+722 IATVRSN
-729 TESHVSTQLD
+729 TASHVSTQLD
-739 LRGLRY
+739 LRGFRY
-745 EEALLKLDSYLDAAL
+745 EEALQELDSYLDASL

-791 VKSFEFAPPSSGG
+791 VKSFDFAPQSSGG
-804 NGATIAIFKG
+804 NGATIAVFKG

>member
-1 MVGWG
+1 M
-6 CNRLIH
+6 
-12 LKRNFERGEQVN
+12 N

-35 IRQQLAQHAATENGK
+35 IRQQLAQYAATENGK
-50 LQLLN
+50 QDLLV
-55 LHPYSTFEEV
+55 LEPYTNFEDV

-92 IGMSLKRLKI
+92 IGMPLKRLQI
-102 GGNLNGKEIAQLG
+102 GGSLNGKEIAQIG
-115 RVLSTTKE
+115 RVLSTTKD
-123 VLSFFEWF
+123 VLHFFEWF
-131 HEHEIEFY
+131 HEHEIAFY
-139 HLYTIIE
+139 HLYDIVE
-146 DLVDLPDLRRRIAA
+146 KLVDLPELRKRISA

-180 QSIKSNESAI
+180 QSIKASEGAI
-190 RTKLDDLIRTKA
+190 RTKLDDLIRNK
-202 SYLSDSIVTI
+202 SNYLSDTLVTI

-221 KQEYRH
+221 KQEYRN

-240 QTVFIEPQAVLE
+240 QTVFIEPQAVLD
-252 LNNKLRTLHS
+252 LNNKLRTLRA
-262 DEKREEE
+262 DETREEE
-269 RILYELSALLEPH
+269 RILYELSALLEPNIN
-282 TGELAANHL
+282 ELRYNHL
-291 VLTELDMLN
+291 ILTDLDIMN
-300 AKARYAEG
+300 AKARYADSL
-308 MNATKPLLSPE
+308 NATKPYLNKD
-319 KHVAIWAARHP
+319 KHIAVWAARHP
-330 LIDSDNVVANDILIG
+330 LIDQDTVVANDILIG

-361 TIALKTIGLIQLM
+361 TIILKTLGLIQLM
-374 GQSGLQIPAA
+374 GQAGLQIPAA
-384 ENSQIGVFREV
+384 ENSQIGVFTEIF
-395 YADIGD
+395 ADIGD

-424 DADEN
+424 QADAN

-450 ISILDYIGA
+450 ISILDYIGG

-484 NASMEFNSE
+484 NASMEFNGE

-511 FDISRRLGLPAQ
+511 FDISRRLGIPSQ
-523 IIDQATGLIQEDN
+523 IIEQASGFIQEEN

-544 DLEKKKRLAEQE
+544 DLEQKRRKAEQE
-556 SLQLQK
+556 SHRLRQQIA
-562 QLQESDALLAE
+562 ESDKLLEE
-573 LKQATEALELA
+573 LKKATDTLELTKA
-584 KEKELVKAKKEA
+584 KEIEKAKKEA
-596 NAILAKTKEEAE
+596 NQIVDKTKEEAE

-626 VKEHELIDLRRQFD
+626 VKEHELIGLRSQFD
-640 ALHQEELVSSNK
+640 KLHQEETIPDNK
-652 ILRREKEK
+652 VLRREKEK
-660 KKLKVGDEVIT
+660 KKLKPGDEVIT

-676 RGILVEKAGKDHWVV
+676 RGILVEKAGKNQWVV
-691 QMGIMKMKLPESD
+691 QLGIMKMKLPEAD

-714 ESRRQKRQ
+714 ETKRKKRQ
-722 IATVRTN
+722 IATIRSSA
-729 TESHVSTQLD
+729 ESHVATQLD

-745 EEALLKLDSYLDAAL
+745 EEAMQELDRYLDASL
-760 LAGYPQVTIVHGKGT
+760 LAGYPNVTIVHGKGT

-782 TDALKRHPQ
+782 TEALKKHPQ
-791 VKSFEFAPPSSGG
+791 VKSFAFAPPSSGG
-804 NGATIAIFKG
+804 DGATIAVFKG

>member
-1 MVGWG
+1 VT
-6 CNRLIH
+6 
-12 LKRNFERGEQVN
+12 KR
-24 SKIIKTLEFDK
+24 KIIKTLEFEK
-35 IRQQLAQHAATENGK
+35 IRQQLAKFAATEIGK
-50 LQLLN
+50 QQLLT
-55 LHPYSTFEEV
+55 LEPSTTFEDV

-79 RLKGGIPVPRLKD
+79 RLKGGIPVPRLAN
-92 IGMSLKRLKI
+92 IGLPLKRLQI
-102 GGNLNGKEIAQLG
+102 GGNLNGKEIAQIG

-123 VLSFFEWF
+123 VMSFFDWF
-131 HEHEIEFY
+131 REHEIAFF
-139 HLYTIIE
+139 HLYEIV
-146 DLVDLPDLRRRIAA
+146 DGLVDLPDLRKRITS

-173 PELRRIR
+173 VELRRIR
-180 QSIKSNESAI
+180 QAIKSGEGAI

-202 SYLSDSIVTI
+202 SYLSETLVTI

-221 KQEYRH
+221 KQEYRN
-227 AFGGIMHDQSSTG
+227 AFGGIMHDQSATG
-240 QTVFIEPQAVLE
+240 QTLFIEPQAVLE
-252 LNNKLRTLHS
+252 LNNKLRTLRA

-282 TGELAANHL
+282 IQELRYNHEIL
-291 VLTELDMLN
+291 AILDMIN
-300 AKARYAEG
+300 AKARYSESING
-308 MNATKPLLSPE
+308 TKPHLSKE
-319 KHVAIWAARHP
+319 NHVAIWAARHP
-330 LIDSDNVVANDILIG
+330 LIDQEDVVANDLLIG

-361 TIALKTIGLIQLM
+361 TIALKTLGLIQLM
-374 GQSGLQIPAA
+374 GQAGLQIPAA
-384 ENSQIGVFREV
+384 EDSQIGIFTEIF
-395 YADIGD
+395 ADIGD

-424 DADEN
+424 KANDQ

-493 TLAPTYRL
+493 SLAPTYRL

-511 FDISRRLGLPAQ
+511 FDILRRLGIPSQ
-523 IIDQATGLIQEDN
+523 IIDQATGFIQEDS

-544 DLEKKKRLAEQE
+544 DLEQKRRKAEQE
-556 SLQLQK
+556 SYRLEK
-562 QLQESDALLAE
+562 QIQESDRLLEE
-573 LKQATEALELA
+573 LKRETETLEFA
-584 KEKELVKAKKEA
+584 KQKEIDKAKKEA
-596 NAILAKTKEEAE
+596 NSILSKTKEEAE
-608 FLMQEIREMQMN
+608 LLMQEIREMQMN

-626 VKEHELIDLRRQFD
+626 VKEHELIGLRKQFDDLR
-640 ALHQEELVSSNK
+640 QEDTVPSNK
-652 ILRREKEK
+652 VLRREKEK

-676 RGILVEKAGKDHWVV
+676 RGILVEKSGQDQWVV
-691 QMGIMKMKLPESD
+691 QLGIMKMKLPETD
-704 LRKIQPEPEK
+704 LRRIQPEPEK
-714 ESRRQKRQ
+714 ETRRTKRQ
-722 IATVRTN
+722 IATVRSN
-729 TESHVSTQLD
+729 TASHVSTQLD
-739 LRGLRY
+739 LRGFRY
-745 EEALLKLDSYLDAAL
+745 EEALQELDSYLDASL

-791 VKSFEFAPPSSGG
+791 VKSFDFAPQSSGG
-804 NGATIAIFKG
+804 NGATIAVFKG

>member
-1 MVGWG
+1 MNG
-6 CNRLIH
+6 L
-12 LKRNFERGEQVN
+12 N
-24 SKIIKTLEFDK
+24 SKIIKTLEFEK
-35 IRQQLAQHAATENGK
+35 IRQQLAKFAATEIGK
-50 LQLLN
+50 QQLLT
-55 LHPYSTFEEV
+55 LEPSTTFEDV

-79 RLKGGIPVPRLKD
+79 RLKGGIPVPRLAN
-92 IGMSLKRLKI
+92 IGLPLKRLQI
-102 GGNLNGKEIAQLG
+102 GGNLNGKEIAQIG

-123 VLSFFEWF
+123 VMSFFDWF
-131 HEHEIEFY
+131 REHEIAFF
-139 HLYTIIE
+139 HLYEIV
-146 DLVDLPDLRRRIAA
+146 DGLVDLPDLRKRITS

-173 PELRRIR
+173 VELRRIR
-180 QSIKSNESAI
+180 QAIKSGEGAI

-202 SYLSDSIVTI
+202 SYLSETLVTI

-221 KQEYRH
+221 KQEYRN
-227 AFGGIMHDQSSTG
+227 AFGGIMHDQSATG
-240 QTVFIEPQAVLE
+240 QTLFIEPQAVLE
-252 LNNKLRTLHS
+252 LNNKLRTLRA

-282 TGELAANHL
+282 IQELRYNHEIL
-291 VLTELDMLN
+291 AILDMIN
-300 AKARYAEG
+300 AKARYSESING
-308 MNATKPLLSPE
+308 TKPHLSKE
-319 KHVAIWAARHP
+319 NHVAIWAARHP
-330 LIDSDNVVANDILIG
+330 LIDQEDVVANDLLIG

-361 TIALKTIGLIQLM
+361 TIALKTLGLIQLM
-374 GQSGLQIPAA
+374 GQAGLQIPAA
-384 ENSQIGVFREV
+384 EDSQIGIFTEIF
-395 YADIGD
+395 ADIGD

-424 DADEN
+424 KANDQ

-493 TLAPTYRL
+493 SLAPTYRL

-511 FDISRRLGLPAQ
+511 FDISRRLGIPSQ
-523 IIDQATGLIQEDN
+523 IIDQATGFIQEDS

-544 DLEKKKRLAEQE
+544 DLEQKRRKAEQE
-556 SLQLQK
+556 SHRLEK
-562 QLQESDALLAE
+562 QIQESDRLLEE
-573 LKQATEALELA
+573 LKRETETLEFA
-584 KEKELVKAKKEA
+584 KQKEIDKAKKEA
-596 NAILAKTKEEAE
+596 NSILSKTKEEAE
-608 FLMQEIREMQMN
+608 LLMQEIREMQMN

-626 VKEHELIDLRRQFD
+626 VKEHELIGLRKQFDDLR
-640 ALHQEELVSSNK
+640 QEDTVPSNK
-652 ILRREKEK
+652 VLRREKER

-676 RGILVEKAGKDHWVV
+676 RGILVEKSGQDQWVV
-691 QMGIMKMKLPESD
+691 QLGIMKMKLPETD
-704 LRKIQPEPEK
+704 LRRIQPEPEK
-714 ESRRQKRQ
+714 ETRRTKRQ
-722 IATVRTN
+722 IATVRSN
-729 TESHVSTQLD
+729 TASHVSTQLD
-739 LRGLRY
+739 LRGFRY
-745 EEALLKLDSYLDAAL
+745 EEALQELDSYLDASL

-791 VKSFEFAPPSSGG
+791 VKSFDFAPQSSGG
-804 NGATIAIFKG
+804 NGATIAVFKG

>member
-1 MVGWG
+1 M
-6 CNRLIH
+6 
-12 LKRNFERGEQVN
+12 N
-24 SKIIKTLEFDK
+24 SKIIKTLEFEK
-35 IRQQLAQHAATENGK
+35 IRQQLAKFAATEIGK
-50 LQLLN
+50 QQLLT
-55 LHPYSTFEEV
+55 LEPSTTFEDV

-79 RLKGGIPVPRLKD
+79 RLKGGIPVPRLAN
-92 IGMSLKRLKI
+92 IGLPLKRLQI
-102 GGNLNGKEIAQLG
+102 GGNLNGKEIAQIG

-123 VLSFFEWF
+123 VMSFFDWF
-131 HEHEIEFY
+131 REHEIAFF
-139 HLYTIIE
+139 HLYEIV
-146 DLVDLPDLRRRIAA
+146 DGLVDLPDLRKRITS

-173 PELRRIR
+173 VELRRIR
-180 QSIKSNESAI
+180 QAIKSGEGAI

-202 SYLSDSIVTI
+202 SYLSETLVTI

-221 KQEYRH
+221 KQEYRN
-227 AFGGIMHDQSSTG
+227 AFGGIMHDQSATG
-240 QTVFIEPQAVLE
+240 QTLFIEPQAVLE
-252 LNNKLRTLHS
+252 LNNKLRTLRA

-282 TGELAANHL
+282 IQELRYNHEIL
-291 VLTELDMLN
+291 AILDMIN
-300 AKARYAEG
+300 AKARYSESING
-308 MNATKPLLSPE
+308 TKPHLSKE
-319 KHVAIWAARHP
+319 NHVAIWAARHP
-330 LIDSDNVVANDILIG
+330 LIDQEDVVANDLLIG

-361 TIALKTIGLIQLM
+361 TIALKTLGLIQLM
-374 GQSGLQIPAA
+374 GQAGLQISAA
-384 ENSQIGVFREV
+384 EDSQIGIFTEIF
-395 YADIGD
+395 ADIGD

-424 DADEN
+424 KANDQ

-493 TLAPTYRL
+493 SLAPTYRL

-511 FDISRRLGLPAQ
+511 FDISRRLGIPSQ
-523 IIDQATGLIQEDN
+523 IIDQATGFIQEDS

-544 DLEKKKRLAEQE
+544 DLEQKRRKTEQE
-556 SLQLQK
+556 SHRLEK
-562 QLQESDALLAE
+562 QIQESDRLLEE
-573 LKQATEALELA
+573 LKRETETLEFA
-584 KEKELVKAKKEA
+584 KQKEIDKAKKEA
-596 NAILAKTKEEAE
+596 NSILSKTKEEAE
-608 FLMQEIREMQMN
+608 LLMQEIREMQMN

-626 VKEHELIDLRRQFD
+626 VKEHELIGLRKQFDDLR
-640 ALHQEELVSSNK
+640 QEDTVPSNK
-652 ILRREKEK
+652 VLRREKEK

-676 RGILVEKAGKDHWVV
+676 RGILVEKSGQDQWVV
-691 QMGIMKMKLPESD
+691 QLGIMKMKLPETD
-704 LRKIQPEPEK
+704 LRRIQPEPEK
-714 ESRRQKRQ
+714 ETRRTKRQ
-722 IATVRTN
+722 IATVRSN
-729 TESHVSTQLD
+729 TASHVSTQLD
-739 LRGLRY
+739 LRGFRY
-745 EEALLKLDSYLDAAL
+745 EEALQELDSYLDASL

-791 VKSFEFAPPSSGG
+791 VKSFDFAPQSSGG
-804 NGATIAIFKG
+804 NGATIAVFKG

>member
-1 MVGWG
+1 M
-6 CNRLIH
+6 
-12 LKRNFERGEQVN
+12 N
-24 SKIIKTLEFDK
+24 SKIIKTLEFEK
-35 IRQQLAQHAATENGK
+35 IRQQLAKFAATEIGK
-50 LQLLN
+50 QQLLT
-55 LHPYSTFEEV
+55 LEPSTTFEDV

-79 RLKGGIPVPRLKD
+79 RLKGGIPVPRLAN
-92 IGMSLKRLKI
+92 IGLPLKRLQI
-102 GGNLNGKEIAQLG
+102 GGNLNGKEIAQIG

-123 VLSFFEWF
+123 VMSFFDWF
-131 HEHEIEFY
+131 REHEIAFF
-139 HLYTIIE
+139 HLYEII
-146 DLVDLPDLRRRIAA
+146 DGLVDLPDLRKRITS
-160 SVSDDGDILSDAS
+160 SVSDDGDMLSDAS
-173 PELRRIR
+173 VELRRIR
-180 QSIKSNESAI
+180 QAIKSGEGAI

-202 SYLSDSIVTI
+202 SYLSETLVTI

-221 KQEYRH
+221 KQEYRN
-227 AFGGIMHDQSSTG
+227 AFGGIMHDQSATG
-240 QTVFIEPQAVLE
+240 QTLFIEPQAVLE
-252 LNNKLRTLHS
+252 LNNKLRTLRA

-282 TGELAANHL
+282 IQELRYNHEIL
-291 VLTELDMLN
+291 AILDMIN
-300 AKARYAEG
+300 AKARYSESING
-308 MNATKPLLSPE
+308 TKPYLSKE
-319 KHVAIWAARHP
+319 NYVAIWAARHP
-330 LIDSDNVVANDILIG
+330 LIDQEDVVANDLLIG

-361 TIALKTIGLIQLM
+361 TIALKTLGLIQLM
-374 GQSGLQIPAA
+374 GQAGLQIPAA
-384 ENSQIGVFREV
+384 EDSQIGIFTEIF
-395 YADIGD
+395 ADIGD

-424 DADEN
+424 KANDQ

-493 TLAPTYRL
+493 SLAPTYRL

-511 FDISRRLGLPAQ
+511 FDISRRLGIPSQ
-523 IIDQATGLIQEDN
+523 IIDQATGFIQEDS

-544 DLEKKKRLAEQE
+544 DLEQKRRKAEQE
-556 SLQLQK
+556 SHRLEK
-562 QLQESDALLAE
+562 QIQESDRLLEE
-573 LKQATEALELA
+573 LKRETETLEFA
-584 KEKELVKAKKEA
+584 KQKEIDKAKKEA
-596 NAILAKTKEEAE
+596 NSILSNTKEEAE
-608 FLMQEIREMQMN
+608 LLMQEIREMQMN

-626 VKEHELIDLRRQFD
+626 VKEHELIGLRKQFDDLR
-640 ALHQEELVSSNK
+640 QEDTVPSNK
-652 ILRREKEK
+652 VLRREKEK

-676 RGILVEKAGKDHWVV
+676 RGILVEKSGQDQWVV
-691 QMGIMKMKLPESD
+691 QLGIMKMKLPETD
-704 LRKIQPEPEK
+704 LRRIQPEPEK
-714 ESRRQKRQ
+714 ETRRTKRQ
-722 IATVRTN
+722 IATVRSN
-729 TESHVSTQLD
+729 TASHVSTQLD
-739 LRGLRY
+739 LRGFRY
-745 EEALLKLDSYLDAAL
+745 EEALQELDSYLDASL

-791 VKSFEFAPPSSGG
+791 VKSFDFAPQSSGG
-804 NGATIAIFKG
+804 NGATIAVFKG

>member
-1 MVGWG
+1 MNG
-6 CNRLIH
+6 L
-12 LKRNFERGEQVN
+12 N
-24 SKIIKTLEFDK
+24 SKIIKTLEFEK
-35 IRQQLAQHAATENGK
+35 IRQQLAKFAATEIGK
-50 LQLLN
+50 QQLLT
-55 LHPYSTFEEV
+55 LEPSTTFEDV

-79 RLKGGIPVPRLKD
+79 RLKGGIPVPRLAN
-92 IGMSLKRLKI
+92 IGLPLKRLQI
-102 GGNLNGKEIAQLG
+102 GGNLNGKEIAQIG

-123 VLSFFEWF
+123 VMSFFDWF
-131 HEHEIEFY
+131 REHEIAFF
-139 HLYTIIE
+139 HLYEIV
-146 DLVDLPDLRRRIAA
+146 DGLVDLPDLRKRITS

-173 PELRRIR
+173 VELRRIR
-180 QSIKSNESAI
+180 QAIKSGEGAI
-190 RTKLDDLIRTKA
+190 RTKLDDLIRNKA
-202 SYLSDSIVTI
+202 SYLSETLVTI

-221 KQEYRH
+221 KQEYRN
-227 AFGGIMHDQSSTG
+227 AFGGIMHDQSATG
-240 QTVFIEPQAVLE
+240 QTLFIEPQAVLE
-252 LNNKLRTLHS
+252 LNNKLRTLRA

-282 TGELAANHL
+282 IQELRYNHEIL
-291 VLTELDMLN
+291 AILDMIN
-300 AKARYAEG
+300 AKARYSESING
-308 MNATKPLLSPE
+308 TKPHLSKE
-319 KHVAIWAARHP
+319 NHVAIWAARHP
-330 LIDSDNVVANDILIG
+330 LIDQEDVVANDLLIG

-361 TIALKTIGLIQLM
+361 TIALKTLGLIQLM
-374 GQSGLQIPAA
+374 GQAGLQIPAA
-384 ENSQIGVFREV
+384 EDSQIGIFTEIF
-395 YADIGD
+395 ADIGD

-424 DADEN
+424 KANDQ

-493 TLAPTYRL
+493 SLAPTYRL

-511 FDISRRLGLPAQ
+511 FDISRRLGIPSQ
-523 IIDQATGLIQEDN
+523 IIDQATGFIQEDS

-544 DLEKKKRLAEQE
+544 DLEQKRRKAEQE
-556 SLQLQK
+556 SHRLEK
-562 QLQESDALLAE
+562 QIQESDRLLEE
-573 LKQATEALELA
+573 LKRETETLEFA
-584 KEKELVKAKKEA
+584 KQKEIDKAKKEA
-596 NAILAKTKEEAE
+596 NSILSKTKEEAE
-608 FLMQEIREMQMN
+608 LLMQEIREMQMN

-626 VKEHELIDLRRQFD
+626 VKEHELIGLRKQFDDLR
-640 ALHQEELVSSNK
+640 QEDTVPSNK
-652 ILRREKEK
+652 VLRREKEK

-676 RGILVEKAGKDHWVV
+676 RGILVEKSGQDQWVV
-691 QMGIMKMKLPESD
+691 QLGIMKMKLPETD
-704 LRKIQPEPEK
+704 LRRIQPEPEK
-714 ESRRQKRQ
+714 ETRRTKRQ
-722 IATVRTN
+722 IATVRSN
-729 TESHVSTQLD
+729 TASHVSTQLD
-739 LRGLRY
+739 LRGFRY
-745 EEALLKLDSYLDAAL
+745 EEALQELDSYLDASL

-791 VKSFEFAPPSSGG
+791 VKSFDFAPQSSGG
-804 NGATIAIFKG
+804 NGATIAVFKG

>member
-1 MVGWG
+1 MNG
-6 CNRLIH
+6 L
-12 LKRNFERGEQVN
+12 N
-24 SKIIKTLEFDK
+24 SKIIKTLEFEK
-35 IRQQLAQHAATENGK
+35 IRQQLAKFAATEIGK
-50 LQLLN
+50 QQLLT
-55 LHPYSTFEEV
+55 LEPSTTFEDV

-79 RLKGGIPVPRLKD
+79 RLKGGIPVPRLAN
-92 IGMSLKRLKI
+92 IGLPLKRLQI
-102 GGNLNGKEIAQLG
+102 GGNLNGKEIAQIG

-123 VLSFFEWF
+123 VMSFFDWF
-131 HEHEIEFY
+131 REHEIAFF
-139 HLYTIIE
+139 HLYEIV
-146 DLVDLPDLRRRIAA
+146 DGLVDLPDLRKRITS

-173 PELRRIR
+173 VELRRIR
-180 QSIKSNESAI
+180 QAIKSGEGAI

-202 SYLSDSIVTI
+202 SYLSETLVTI

-221 KQEYRH
+221 KQEYRN

-240 QTVFIEPQAVLE
+240 QTLFIEPQAVLE
-252 LNNKLRTLHS
+252 LNNKLRTLRA

-282 TGELAANHL
+282 IQELRYNHEIL
-291 VLTELDMLN
+291 AILDMIN
-300 AKARYAEG
+300 AKARYSESING
-308 MNATKPLLSPE
+308 TKPHLSKE
-319 KHVAIWAARHP
+319 NHVAIWAARHP
-330 LIDSDNVVANDILIG
+330 LIDQEDVVANDLLIG

-361 TIALKTIGLIQLM
+361 TIALKTLGLIQLM
-374 GQSGLQIPAA
+374 GQAGLQIPAA
-384 ENSQIGVFREV
+384 EDSQIGIFTEIF
-395 YADIGD
+395 ADIGD

-424 DADEN
+424 KANDQ

-493 TLAPTYRL
+493 SLAPTYRL

-511 FDISRRLGLPAQ
+511 FDISRRLGIPSQ
-523 IIDQATGLIQEDN
+523 IIDQATGFIQEDS

-544 DLEKKKRLAEQE
+544 DLEQKRRKAEQE
-556 SLQLQK
+556 SHRLEK
-562 QLQESDALLAE
+562 QIQESDRLLEE
-573 LKQATEALELA
+573 LKRETETLEFA
-584 KEKELVKAKKEA
+584 KQKEIDKAKKEA
-596 NAILAKTKEEAE
+596 NSILSKTKEEAE
-608 FLMQEIREMQMN
+608 LLMQEIREMQMN

-626 VKEHELIDLRRQFD
+626 VKEHELIGLRKQFDDLR
-640 ALHQEELVSSNK
+640 QEDTVPSNK
-652 ILRREKEK
+652 VLRREKEK

-676 RGILVEKAGKDHWVV
+676 RGILVEKSGQDQWVV
-691 QMGIMKMKLPESD
+691 QLGIMKMKLPETD
-704 LRKIQPEPEK
+704 LRRIQPEPEK
-714 ESRRQKRQ
+714 ETRRTKRQ
-722 IATVRTN
+722 IATVRSN
-729 TESHVSTQLD
+729 TASHVSTQLD
-739 LRGLRY
+739 LRGFRY
-745 EEALLKLDSYLDAAL
+745 EEALQELDSYLDASL

-791 VKSFEFAPPSSGG
+791 VKSFDFAPQSSGG
-804 NGATIAIFKG
+804 NGATIAVFKG

>member
-1 MVGWG
+1 M
-6 CNRLIH
+6 
-12 LKRNFERGEQVN
+12 N
-24 SKIIKTLEFDK
+24 SKIIKTLEFEK
-35 IRQQLAQHAATENGK
+35 IRQQLAKFAATEIGK
-50 LQLLN
+50 QQLLT
-55 LHPYSTFEEV
+55 LEPSTTFEDV

-79 RLKGGIPVPRLKD
+79 RLKGGIPVPRLAN
-92 IGMSLKRLKI
+92 IGLPLKRLQI
-102 GGNLNGKEIAQLG
+102 GGNLNGKEIAQIG

-123 VLSFFEWF
+123 VMSFFDWF
-131 HEHEIEFY
+131 REHEIAFF
-139 HLYTIIE
+139 HLYEIV
-146 DLVDLPDLRRRIAA
+146 DGLVDLPDLRKRITS

-173 PELRRIR
+173 VELRRIR
-180 QSIKSNESAI
+180 QAIKSGEGAI

-202 SYLSDSIVTI
+202 SYLSETLVTI

-221 KQEYRH
+221 KQEYRN
-227 AFGGIMHDQSSTG
+227 AFGGIMHDQSATG
-240 QTVFIEPQAVLE
+240 QTLFIEPQAVLE
-252 LNNKLRTLHS
+252 LNNKLRTLRA

-282 TGELAANHL
+282 IQELRYNHEIL
-291 VLTELDMLN
+291 AILDMIN
-300 AKARYAEG
+300 AKARYSESING
-308 MNATKPLLSPE
+308 MKPHLSKE
-319 KHVAIWAARHP
+319 NHVAIWAARHP
-330 LIDSDNVVANDILIG
+330 LIDQEDVVANDLLIG

-361 TIALKTIGLIQLM
+361 TIALKTLGLIQLM
-374 GQSGLQIPAA
+374 GQAGLQIPAA
-384 ENSQIGVFREV
+384 EDSQIGIFTEIF
-395 YADIGD
+395 ADIGD

-424 DADEN
+424 KANDQ

-493 TLAPTYRL
+493 SLAPTYRL

-511 FDISRRLGLPAQ
+511 FDISRRLGIPSQ
-523 IIDQATGLIQEDN
+523 IIDQATGFIQEDS

-544 DLEKKKRLAEQE
+544 DLEQKRRKAEQE
-556 SLQLQK
+556 SHRLEK
-562 QLQESDALLAE
+562 QIQESDRLLEE
-573 LKQATEALELA
+573 LKRETETLEFA
-584 KEKELVKAKKEA
+584 KQKEIDKAKKEA
-596 NAILAKTKEEAE
+596 NSILSKTKEEAE
-608 FLMQEIREMQMN
+608 LLMQEIREMQMN

-626 VKEHELIDLRRQFD
+626 VKEHELIGLRKQFDDLR
-640 ALHQEELVSSNK
+640 QEDTVPSNK
-652 ILRREKEK
+652 VLRREKEK

-676 RGILVEKAGKDHWVV
+676 RGILVEKSGQDQWVV
-691 QMGIMKMKLPESD
+691 QLGIMKMKLPETD
-704 LRKIQPEPEK
+704 LRRIQPEPEK
-714 ESRRQKRQ
+714 ETRRTKRQ
-722 IATVRTN
+722 IATVRSN
-729 TESHVSTQLD
+729 TASHVSTQLD
-739 LRGLRY
+739 LRGFRY
-745 EEALLKLDSYLDAAL
+745 EEALQELDSYLDASL

-791 VKSFEFAPPSSGG
+791 VKSFDFAPQSSGG
-804 NGATIAIFKG
+804 NGATIAVFKG

>member
-1 MVGWG
+1 M
-6 CNRLIH
+6 
-12 LKRNFERGEQVN
+12 N
-24 SKIIKTLEFDK
+24 SKIIKTLEFEK
-35 IRQQLAQHAATENGK
+35 IRQQLAKFAATEIGK
-50 LQLLN
+50 QQLLT
-55 LHPYSTFEEV
+55 LEPSTTFEDV

-79 RLKGGIPVPRLKD
+79 RLKGGIPVPRLAN
-92 IGMSLKRLKI
+92 IGLPLKRLQI
-102 GGNLNGKEIAQLG
+102 GGNLNGKEIAQIG

-123 VLSFFEWF
+123 VMSFFDWF
-131 HEHEIEFY
+131 REHEIAFF
-139 HLYTIIE
+139 HLYEIV
-146 DLVDLPDLRRRIAA
+146 DGLVDLPDLRKRITS

-173 PELRRIR
+173 VELRRIR
-180 QSIKSNESAI
+180 QAIKSGEGAI

-202 SYLSDSIVTI
+202 SYLSETLVTI

-221 KQEYRH
+221 KQEYRN
-227 AFGGIMHDQSSTG
+227 AFGGIMHDQSATG
-240 QTVFIEPQAVLE
+240 QTLFIEPQAVLE
-252 LNNKLRTLHS
+252 LNNKLRTLRA

-282 TGELAANHL
+282 IQELRYNHEIL
-291 VLTELDMLN
+291 AILDMIN
-300 AKARYAEG
+300 AKARYSESING
-308 MNATKPLLSPE
+308 TKPHLSKE
-319 KHVAIWAARHP
+319 NHVAIWAARHP
-330 LIDSDNVVANDILIG
+330 LIDQEDVVANDLLIG

-361 TIALKTIGLIQLM
+361 TIALKTLGLIQLM
-374 GQSGLQIPAA
+374 GQAGLQIPAA
-384 ENSQIGVFREV
+384 EDSQIGIFTEIF
-395 YADIGD
+395 ADIGD

-424 DADEN
+424 KANDQ

-493 TLAPTYRL
+493 SLAPTYRL

-511 FDISRRLGLPAQ
+511 FDISRRLGIPSQ
-523 IIDQATGLIQEDN
+523 IIDQATGFIQEDS

-544 DLEKKKRLAEQE
+544 DLEQKRRKAEQE
-556 SLQLQK
+556 SHRLEK
-562 QLQESDALLAE
+562 QIQESDRLLEE
-573 LKQATEALELA
+573 LKRETETLEFA
-584 KEKELVKAKKEA
+584 KQKEIDKAKKEA
-596 NAILAKTKEEAE
+596 NSILSKTKEEAE
-608 FLMQEIREMQMN
+608 LLMQEIREMQMN

-626 VKEHELIDLRRQFD
+626 VKEHELIGLRKQFDDLR
-640 ALHQEELVSSNK
+640 QEDTVPSNK
-652 ILRREKEK
+652 VLRREKEK

-676 RGILVEKAGKDHWVV
+676 RGILVEKSGQDQWVV
-691 QMGIMKMKLPESD
+691 QLGIMKMKLPETD
-704 LRKIQPEPEK
+704 LRRIQPEPEK
-714 ESRRQKRQ
+714 ETRRTKRQ
-722 IATVRTN
+722 IATVRSN
-729 TESHVSTQLD
+729 TASHVSTQLD
-739 LRGLRY
+739 LRGFRY
-745 EEALLKLDSYLDAAL
+745 EEALQELDSYLDASL

-791 VKSFEFAPPSSGG
+791 VKSFDFAPQSSGG
-804 NGATIAIFKG
+804 NGATIAVFKG

>member
-1 MVGWG
+1 M
-6 CNRLIH
+6 
-12 LKRNFERGEQVN
+12 N
-24 SKIIKTLEFDK
+24 SKIIKTLEFEK
-35 IRQQLAQHAATENGK
+35 IRQQLAKHAATEIGK
-50 LQLLN
+50 QQLLT
-55 LHPYSTFEEV
+55 LEPYSTLEEV

-79 RLKGGIPVPRLKD
+79 RLKGGIPVPRLAN
-92 IGMSLKRLKI
+92 IGLPLKRLQI
-102 GGNLNGKEIAQLG
+102 GGNLNGKEIAQIG

-123 VLSFFEWF
+123 VISFFDWF
-131 HEHEIEFY
+131 REHEIDFF
-139 HLYTIIE
+139 HLYEII
-146 DLVDLPDLRRRIAA
+146 DGLVDLPDLRKRITS

-173 PELRRIR
+173 IELRRIR
-180 QSIKSNESAI
+180 QSIKSGEAAI
-190 RTKLDDLIRTKA
+190 RTKLDDLIRSKA
-202 SYLSDSIVTI
+202 NYLSDTLVTI

-221 KQEYRH
+221 KQEYRNT
-227 AFGGIMHDQSSTG
+227 FGGIMHDQSSTG
-240 QTVFIEPQAVLE
+240 QTLFIEPQAVLE
-252 LNNKLRTLHS
+252 LNNKLRTYKA

-282 TGELAANHL
+282 IKELNYNHQIL
-291 VLTELDMLN
+291 SELDMIN
-300 AKARYAEG
+300 AKARYAESING
-308 MNATKPLLSPE
+308 TKPHLSKE
-319 KHVAIWAARHP
+319 NHVAIWAARHP
-330 LIDSDNVVANDILIG
+330 LIDSDGVVANDLLIG

-361 TIALKTIGLIQLM
+361 TIVLKTLGLIQLM
-374 GQSGLQIPAA
+374 GQAGLQIPAA
-384 ENSQIGVFREV
+384 EDSQIGIFTEIF
-395 YADIGD
+395 ADIGD

-424 DADEN
+424 QATEQ

-501 QIGIPGRSNA
+501 QIGVPGRSNA
-511 FDISRRLGLPAQ
+511 FDISRRLGIPAQ
-523 IIDQATGLIQEDN
+523 IIDQATGFIQEDN

-544 DLEKKKRLAEQE
+544 DLEQKRRKAEQE
-556 SLQLQK
+556 SHRLEK
-562 QLQESDALLAE
+562 QIQESDRLLEE
-573 LKQATEALELA
+573 LRRETETLEIAKQ
-584 KEKELVKAKKEA
+584 KEIEKAKKEA
-596 NAILAKTKEEAE
+596 NTILSKTKEEAE

-640 ALHQEELVSSNK
+640 ELKQEDTVPDNK
-652 ILRREKEK
+652 VLRREKEK

-676 RGILVEKAGKDHWVV
+676 RGVLVEKSGKAQWVV
-691 QMGIMKMKLPESD
+691 QLGIMKMKLPESD
-704 LRKIQPEPEK
+704 LRRIQPEPEK
-714 ESRRQKRQ
+714 ETKRKKRQ
-722 IATVRTN
+722 IATIRSN
-729 TESHVSTQLD
+729 AASHVSTQLD
-739 LRGLRY
+739 LRGFRY
-745 EEALLKLDSYLDAAL
+745 EEALQELDSYLDASL

-791 VKSFEFAPPSSGG
+791 VKSFDFAPHNSGG
-804 NGATIAIFKG
+804 NGATIAVFKG

>member
-1 MVGWG
+1 M
-6 CNRLIH
+6 
-12 LKRNFERGEQVN
+12 N
-24 SKIIKTLEFDK
+24 SKIIKTLEFEK
-35 IRQQLAQHAATENGK
+35 IRQQLAKFAATEIGK
-50 LQLLN
+50 QQLLT
-55 LHPYSTFEEV
+55 LEPSTTFEDV

-79 RLKGGIPVPRLKD
+79 RLKGGIPVPRLAN
-92 IGMSLKRLKI
+92 IGLPLKRLQI
-102 GGNLNGKEIAQLG
+102 GGNLNGKEIAQIG

-123 VLSFFEWF
+123 VMSFFDWF
-131 HEHEIEFY
+131 REHEIAFF
-139 HLYTIIE
+139 HLYEIV
-146 DLVDLPDLRRRIAA
+146 DGLVDLPDLRKRITS

-173 PELRRIR
+173 VELRRIR
-180 QSIKSNESAI
+180 QAIKSGEGAI

-202 SYLSDSIVTI
+202 SYLSETLVTI

-221 KQEYRH
+221 KQEYRN
-227 AFGGIMHDQSSTG
+227 AFGGIMHDQSATG
-240 QTVFIEPQAVLE
+240 QTLFIEPQAVLE
-252 LNNKLRTLHS
+252 LNNKLRTLRA

-282 TGELAANHL
+282 IQELRYNHEIL
-291 VLTELDMLN
+291 AILDMIN
-300 AKARYAEG
+300 AKARYSESING
-308 MNATKPLLSPE
+308 TKPHLSKE
-319 KHVAIWAARHP
+319 NHVAIWAARHP
-330 LIDSDNVVANDILIG
+330 LIDQEDVVANDLLIG

-361 TIALKTIGLIQLM
+361 TIALKTLGLIQLM
-374 GQSGLQIPAA
+374 GQAGLQIPAA
-384 ENSQIGVFREV
+384 EDSQIGIFTEIF
-395 YADIGD
+395 ADIGD

-424 DADEN
+424 KANDQ

-493 TLAPTYRL
+493 SLAPTYRL

-511 FDISRRLGLPAQ
+511 FDISRRLGIPSQ
-523 IIDQATGLIQEDN
+523 IIDQATGFIQEDS

-544 DLEKKKRLAEQE
+544 DLEQKRRKAEQE
-556 SLQLQK
+556 SHRLEEQI
-562 QLQESDALLAE
+562 QESDRLLEE
-573 LKQATEALELA
+573 LKRETETLEFA
-584 KEKELVKAKKEA
+584 KQKEIDKAKKEA
-596 NAILAKTKEEAE
+596 NSILSKTKEEAE
-608 FLMQEIREMQMN
+608 LLMQEIREMQMN

-626 VKEHELIDLRRQFD
+626 VKEHELIGLRKQFDDLR
-640 ALHQEELVSSNK
+640 QEDTVPSNK
-652 ILRREKEK
+652 VLRREKEK

-676 RGILVEKAGKDHWVV
+676 RGILVEKSGQDQWVV
-691 QMGIMKMKLPESD
+691 QLGIMKMKLPETD
-704 LRKIQPEPEK
+704 LRRIQPEPEK
-714 ESRRQKRQ
+714 ETRRTKRQ
-722 IATVRTN
+722 IATVRSN
-729 TESHVSTQLD
+729 TASHVSTQLD
-739 LRGLRY
+739 LRGFRY
-745 EEALLKLDSYLDAAL
+745 EEALQELDSYLDASL

-791 VKSFEFAPPSSGG
+791 VKSFDFAPQSSGG
-804 NGATIAIFKG
+804 NGATIAVFKG

>member
-1 MVGWG
+1 MNG
-6 CNRLIH
+6 L
-12 LKRNFERGEQVN
+12 N
-24 SKIIKTLEFDK
+24 SKIIKTLEFEK
-35 IRQQLAQHAATENGK
+35 IRQQLAKFAATEIGK
-50 LQLLN
+50 QQLLT
-55 LHPYSTFEEV
+55 LEPSTTFDDV

-79 RLKGGIPVPRLKD
+79 RLKGGIPVPRLAN
-92 IGMSLKRLKI
+92 IGLPLKRLQI
-102 GGNLNGKEIAQLG
+102 GGNLNGKEIAQIG

-123 VLSFFEWF
+123 VMSFFDWF
-131 HEHEIEFY
+131 REHEIAFF
-139 HLYTIIE
+139 HLYEII
-146 DLVDLPDLRRRIAA
+146 DGLVDLPDLRKRITS

-173 PELRRIR
+173 VELRRIR
-180 QSIKSNESAI
+180 QAIKSGEGAI

-202 SYLSDSIVTI
+202 SYLSETLVTI

-221 KQEYRH
+221 KQEYRN
-227 AFGGIMHDQSSTG
+227 AFGGIMHDQSATG
-240 QTVFIEPQAVLE
+240 QTLFIEPQAVLE
-252 LNNKLRTLHS
+252 LNNKLRTLRA

-282 TGELAANHL
+282 IQELRYNHEIL
-291 VLTELDMLN
+291 AILDMIN
-300 AKARYAEG
+300 AKARYSESING
-308 MNATKPLLSPE
+308 TKPYLSKE
-319 KHVAIWAARHP
+319 NHVAIWAARHP
-330 LIDSDNVVANDILIG
+330 LIDQEDVVANDLLIG

-361 TIALKTIGLIQLM
+361 TIALKTLGLIQLM
-374 GQSGLQIPAA
+374 GQAGLQIPAA
-384 ENSQIGVFREV
+384 EDSQIGIFTEIF
-395 YADIGD
+395 ADIGD

-424 DADEN
+424 KANDQ

-493 TLAPTYRL
+493 SLAPTYRL

-511 FDISRRLGLPAQ
+511 FDISRRLGIPSQ
-523 IIDQATGLIQEDN
+523 IIDQATGFIQEDS

-544 DLEKKKRLAEQE
+544 DLEQKRRKAEQE
-556 SLQLQK
+556 SHRLEK
-562 QLQESDALLAE
+562 QIQESDRLLEE
-573 LKQATEALELA
+573 LKRETETLEFA
-584 KEKELVKAKKEA
+584 KQKEIDKAKKEA
-596 NAILAKTKEEAE
+596 NSILSKTKEEAE
-608 FLMQEIREMQMN
+608 LLMQEIREMQMN

-626 VKEHELIDLRRQFD
+626 VKEHELIGLRKQFDDLR
-640 ALHQEELVSSNK
+640 QEDTVPSNK
-652 ILRREKEK
+652 VLRREKEK

-676 RGILVEKAGKDHWVV
+676 RGILVEKSGQDQWVV
-691 QMGIMKMKLPESD
+691 QLGIMKMKLPETD
-704 LRKIQPEPEK
+704 LRRIQPEPEK
-714 ESRRQKRQ
+714 ETRRTKRQ
-722 IATVRTN
+722 IATVRSN
-729 TESHVSTQLD
+729 TASHVSTQLD
-739 LRGLRY
+739 LRGFRY
-745 EEALLKLDSYLDAAL
+745 EEALQELDSYLDASL

-791 VKSFEFAPPSSGG
+791 VKSFDFAPQSSGG
-804 NGATIAIFKG
+804 NGATIAVFKG

>member
-1 MVGWG
+1 M
-6 CNRLIH
+6 
-12 LKRNFERGEQVN
+12 N
-24 SKIIKTLEFDK
+24 SKIIKTLEFEK
-35 IRQQLAQHAATENGK
+35 IRQQLAKFAATEIGK
-50 LQLLN
+50 QQLLT
-55 LHPYSTFEEV
+55 LEPSTTFEDV

-79 RLKGGIPVPRLKD
+79 RLKGGIPVPRLAN
-92 IGMSLKRLKI
+92 IGLPLKRLQI
-102 GGNLNGKEIAQLG
+102 GGNLNGKEIAQIG

-123 VLSFFEWF
+123 VMSFFDWF
-131 HEHEIEFY
+131 REHEIAFF
-139 HLYTIIE
+139 HLYEII
-146 DLVDLPDLRRRIAA
+146 DGLVDLPDLRKRITS

-173 PELRRIR
+173 VELRRIR
-180 QSIKSNESAI
+180 QAIKSGEGAI

-202 SYLSDSIVTI
+202 SYLSETLVTI

-221 KQEYRH
+221 KQEYRN
-227 AFGGIMHDQSSTG
+227 AFGGIMHDQSATG
-240 QTVFIEPQAVLE
+240 QTLFIEPQAVLE
-252 LNNKLRTLHS
+252 LNNKLRTLRA

-282 TGELAANHL
+282 IQELRYNHEIL
-291 VLTELDMLN
+291 AILDMIN
-300 AKARYAEG
+300 AKARYSESING
-308 MNATKPLLSPE
+308 TKPYLSKE
-319 KHVAIWAARHP
+319 NYVAIWAARHP
-330 LIDSDNVVANDILIG
+330 LIDQEDVVANDLLIG

-361 TIALKTIGLIQLM
+361 TIALKTLGLIQLM
-374 GQSGLQIPAA
+374 GQAGLQIPAA
-384 ENSQIGVFREV
+384 EDSQIGIFTEIF
-395 YADIGD
+395 ADIGD

-424 DADEN
+424 KANDQ

-493 TLAPTYRL
+493 SLAPTYRL

-511 FDISRRLGLPAQ
+511 FDISRRLGIPSQ
-523 IIDQATGLIQEDN
+523 IIDQATGFIQEDS

-544 DLEKKKRLAEQE
+544 DLEQKRRKAEQE
-556 SLQLQK
+556 SHRLEK
-562 QLQESDALLAE
+562 QIQESDRLLEE
-573 LKQATEALELA
+573 LKRETETLEFA
-584 KEKELVKAKKEA
+584 KQKEIDKAKKEA
-596 NAILAKTKEEAE
+596 NSILSNTKEEAE
-608 FLMQEIREMQMN
+608 LLMQEIREMQMN
-620 VSKNAQ
+620 VSKDAQ
-626 VKEHELIDLRRQFD
+626 VKEHELIGLRKQFDDLR
-640 ALHQEELVSSNK
+640 QEDTVPSNK
-652 ILRREKEK
+652 VLRREKEK

-676 RGILVEKAGKDHWVV
+676 RGILVEKSGQDQWVV
-691 QMGIMKMKLPESD
+691 QLGIMKMKLPETD
-704 LRKIQPEPEK
+704 LRRIQPEPEK
-714 ESRRQKRQ
+714 ETRRTKRQ
-722 IATVRTN
+722 IATVRSN
-729 TESHVSTQLD
+729 TASHVSTQLD
-739 LRGLRY
+739 LRGFRY
-745 EEALLKLDSYLDAAL
+745 EEALQELDSYLDASL

-791 VKSFEFAPPSSGG
+791 VKSFDFAPQSSGG
-804 NGATIAIFKG
+804 NGATIAVFKG

>member
-1 MVGWG
+1 MNG
-6 CNRLIH
+6 L
-12 LKRNFERGEQVN
+12 N
-24 SKIIKTLEFDK
+24 SKIIKTLEFEK
-35 IRQQLAQHAATENGK
+35 IRQQLAKFAATEIGK
-50 LQLLN
+50 QQLLT
-55 LHPYSTFEEV
+55 LEPSTTFEDV

-79 RLKGGIPVPRLKD
+79 RLKGGIPVPRLAN
-92 IGMSLKRLKI
+92 IGLPLKRLQI
-102 GGNLNGKEIAQLG
+102 GGNLNGKEIAQIG

-123 VLSFFEWF
+123 VMSFFDWF
-131 HEHEIEFY
+131 REHEIAFF
-139 HLYTIIE
+139 HLYEIV
-146 DLVDLPDLRRRIAA
+146 DGLVDLPDLRKRITS

-173 PELRRIR
+173 VELRRIR
-180 QSIKSNESAI
+180 QAIKSGEGAI
-190 RTKLDDLIRTKA
+190 RTKLDDLIRNKA
-202 SYLSDSIVTI
+202 SYLSETLVTI

-221 KQEYRH
+221 KQEYRN
-227 AFGGIMHDQSSTG
+227 AFGGIMHDQSATG
-240 QTVFIEPQAVLE
+240 QTLFIEPQAVLE
-252 LNNKLRTLHS
+252 LNNKLRTLRA

-282 TGELAANHL
+282 IQELRYNHEIL
-291 VLTELDMLN
+291 AILDMIN
-300 AKARYAEG
+300 AKARYSESING
-308 MNATKPLLSPE
+308 TKPHLSKE
-319 KHVAIWAARHP
+319 NHVAIWAARHP
-330 LIDSDNVVANDILIG
+330 LIDQEDVVANDLLIG

-361 TIALKTIGLIQLM
+361 TIALKTLGLIQLM
-374 GQSGLQIPAA
+374 GQAGLQIPAA
-384 ENSQIGVFREV
+384 EDSQIGIFTEIF
-395 YADIGD
+395 ADIGD

-424 DADEN
+424 KANDQ

-493 TLAPTYRL
+493 SLAPTYRL

-511 FDISRRLGLPAQ
+511 FDISRRLGIPSQ
-523 IIDQATGLIQEDN
+523 IIDQATGFIQEDS

-544 DLEKKKRLAEQE
+544 DLEQKRSKAEQE
-556 SLQLQK
+556 SHRLEK
-562 QLQESDALLAE
+562 QIQESDRLLEE
-573 LKQATEALELA
+573 LKRETETLEFA
-584 KEKELVKAKKEA
+584 KQKEIDKAKKEA
-596 NAILAKTKEEAE
+596 NSILSKTKEEAE
-608 FLMQEIREMQMN
+608 LLMQEIREMQMN

-626 VKEHELIDLRRQFD
+626 VKEHELIGLRKQFDDLR
-640 ALHQEELVSSNK
+640 QEDTVPSNK
-652 ILRREKEK
+652 VLRREKEK

-676 RGILVEKAGKDHWVV
+676 RGILVEKSGQDQWVV
-691 QMGIMKMKLPESD
+691 QLGIMKMKLPETD
-704 LRKIQPEPEK
+704 LRRIQPEPEK
-714 ESRRQKRQ
+714 ETRRTKRQ
-722 IATVRTN
+722 IATVRSN
-729 TESHVSTQLD
+729 TASHVSTQLD
-739 LRGLRY
+739 LRGFRY
-745 EEALLKLDSYLDAAL
+745 EEALQELDSYLDASL

-791 VKSFEFAPPSSGG
+791 VKSFDFAPQSSGG
-804 NGATIAIFKG
+804 NGATIAVFKG

>member
-1 MVGWG
+1 MNG
-6 CNRLIH
+6 L
-12 LKRNFERGEQVN
+12 N
-24 SKIIKTLEFDK
+24 SKIIKTLEFEK
-35 IRQQLAQHAATENGK
+35 IRQQLAKFAATEIGK
-50 LQLLN
+50 QQLLT
-55 LHPYSTFEEV
+55 LEPSTTFEDV

-79 RLKGGIPVPRLKD
+79 RLKGGIPVPRLAN
-92 IGMSLKRLKI
+92 IGMPLKRLQI
-102 GGNLNGKEIAQLG
+102 GGNLNGKEIAQIG

-123 VLSFFEWF
+123 VMSFFDWF
-131 HEHEIEFY
+131 REHEIAFF
-139 HLYTIIE
+139 HLYEII
-146 DLVDLPDLRRRIAA
+146 DGLVDLPDLRKRITS

-173 PELRRIR
+173 VELRRIR
-180 QSIKSNESAI
+180 QAIKSGEGAI

-202 SYLSDSIVTI
+202 SYLSETLVTI

-221 KQEYRH
+221 KQEYRN
-227 AFGGIMHDQSSTG
+227 AFGGIMHDQSATG
-240 QTVFIEPQAVLE
+240 QTLFIEPQAVLE
-252 LNNKLRTLHS
+252 LNNKLRTLRA

-282 TGELAANHL
+282 IQELRYNHEIL
-291 VLTELDMLN
+291 AILDMIN
-300 AKARYAEG
+300 AKARYSESING
-308 MNATKPLLSPE
+308 TKPYLSKE
-319 KHVAIWAARHP
+319 NHVAIWAARHP
-330 LIDSDNVVANDILIG
+330 LIDQEDVVANDLLIG

-361 TIALKTIGLIQLM
+361 TIALKTLGLIQLM
-374 GQSGLQIPAA
+374 GQAGLQIPAA
-384 ENSQIGVFREV
+384 EDSQIGIFTEIF
-395 YADIGD
+395 ADIGD

-424 DADEN
+424 KANDQ

-493 TLAPTYRL
+493 SLAPTYRL

-511 FDISRRLGLPAQ
+511 FDISRRLGIPSQ
-523 IIDQATGLIQEDN
+523 IIDQATGFIQEDS

-544 DLEKKKRLAEQE
+544 DLEQKRRKAEQE
-556 SLQLQK
+556 SHRLEK
-562 QLQESDALLAE
+562 QIQESDRLLEE
-573 LKQATEALELA
+573 LKRETETLEFA
-584 KEKELVKAKKEA
+584 KQKEIDKAKKEA
-596 NAILAKTKEEAE
+596 NSILSKTKEEAE
-608 FLMQEIREMQMN
+608 LLMQEIREMQMN

-626 VKEHELIDLRRQFD
+626 VKEHELIGLRKQFDDLR
-640 ALHQEELVSSNK
+640 QEDTVPSNK
-652 ILRREKEK
+652 VLRREKEK

-676 RGILVEKAGKDHWVV
+676 RGILVEKSGQDQWVV
-691 QMGIMKMKLPESD
+691 QLGIMKMKLPETD
-704 LRKIQPEPEK
+704 LRRIQPEPEK
-714 ESRRQKRQ
+714 ETRRTKRQ
-722 IATVRTN
+722 IATVRSN
-729 TESHVSTQLD
+729 TASHVSTQLD
-739 LRGLRY
+739 LRGFRY
-745 EEALLKLDSYLDAAL
+745 EEALQELDSYLDASL

-791 VKSFEFAPPSSGG
+791 VKSFDFAPQSSGG
-804 NGATIAIFKG
+804 NGATIAVFKG

>member
-1 MVGWG
+1 M
-6 CNRLIH
+6 
-12 LKRNFERGEQVN
+12 N
-24 SKIIKTLEFDK
+24 SKIIKTLEFEK
-35 IRQQLAQHAATENGK
+35 IRQQLAKFAATEIGK
-50 LQLLN
+50 QQLLT
-55 LHPYSTFEEV
+55 LEPSTTFEDV

-79 RLKGGIPVPRLKD
+79 RLKGGIPVPRLAN
-92 IGMSLKRLKI
+92 IGLPLKRLQI
-102 GGNLNGKEIAQLG
+102 GGNLNGKEIAQIG

-123 VLSFFEWF
+123 VMSFFDWF
-131 HEHEIEFY
+131 REHEIAFF
-139 HLYTIIE
+139 HLYEIV
-146 DLVDLPDLRRRIAA
+146 DGLVDLPDLRKRITS

-173 PELRRIR
+173 VELRRIR
-180 QSIKSNESAI
+180 QAIKSGEGAI
-190 RTKLDDLIRTKA
+190 RTKLDDLIRNKA
-202 SYLSDSIVTI
+202 SYLSETLVTI

-221 KQEYRH
+221 KQEYRN
-227 AFGGIMHDQSSTG
+227 AFGGIMHDQSATG
-240 QTVFIEPQAVLE
+240 QTLFIEPQAVLE
-252 LNNKLRTLHS
+252 LNNKLRTLRA

-282 TGELAANHL
+282 IQELRYNHEIL
-291 VLTELDMLN
+291 AILDMIN
-300 AKARYAEG
+300 AKARYSESING
-308 MNATKPLLSPE
+308 TKPHLSKE
-319 KHVAIWAARHP
+319 NHVAIWAARHP
-330 LIDSDNVVANDILIG
+330 LIDQEDVVANDLLIG

-361 TIALKTIGLIQLM
+361 TIALKTLGLIQLM
-374 GQSGLQIPAA
+374 GQAGLQIPAA
-384 ENSQIGVFREV
+384 EDSQIGIFTEIF
-395 YADIGD
+395 ADIGD

-424 DADEN
+424 KANDQ

-493 TLAPTYRL
+493 SLAPTYRL

-511 FDISRRLGLPAQ
+511 FDISRRLGIPSQ
-523 IIDQATGLIQEDN
+523 IIDQATGFIQEDS

-544 DLEKKKRLAEQE
+544 DLEQKRRKAEQE
-556 SLQLQK
+556 SHRLEK
-562 QLQESDALLAE
+562 QIQESDRLLEE
-573 LKQATEALELA
+573 LKRETETLEFA
-584 KEKELVKAKKEA
+584 KQKEIDKAKKEA
-596 NAILAKTKEEAE
+596 NSILSKTKEEAE
-608 FLMQEIREMQMN
+608 LLMQEIREMQMN

-626 VKEHELIDLRRQFD
+626 VKEHELIGLRKQFDDLR
-640 ALHQEELVSSNK
+640 QEDTVPSNK
-652 ILRREKEK
+652 VLRREKEK

-676 RGILVEKAGKDHWVV
+676 RGILVEKSGQDQWVV
-691 QMGIMKMKLPESD
+691 QLGIMKMKLPETD
-704 LRKIQPEPEK
+704 LRRIQPEPEK
-714 ESRRQKRQ
+714 ETRRTKRQ
-722 IATVRTN
+722 IATVRSN
-729 TESHVSTQLD
+729 TASHVSTQLD
-739 LRGLRY
+739 LRGFRY
-745 EEALLKLDSYLDAAL
+745 EEALQELDSYLDASL

-791 VKSFEFAPPSSGG
+791 VKSFDFAPQSSGG
-804 NGATIAIFKG
+804 NGATIAVFKG

>member
-1 MVGWG
+1 M
-6 CNRLIH
+6 
-12 LKRNFERGEQVN
+12 N
-24 SKIIKTLEFDK
+24 SKIIKTLEFEK
-35 IRQQLAQHAATENGK
+35 IRQQLAKFAATEIGK
-50 LQLLN
+50 QQLLT
-55 LHPYSTFEEV
+55 LEPSTTFEDV

-79 RLKGGIPVPRLKD
+79 RLKGGIPVPRLAN
-92 IGMSLKRLKI
+92 IGLPLKRLQI
-102 GGNLNGKEIAQLG
+102 GGNLNGKEIAQIG

-123 VLSFFEWF
+123 VMSFFDWF
-131 HEHEIEFY
+131 REHEIAFF
-139 HLYTIIE
+139 HLYEIV
-146 DLVDLPDLRRRIAA
+146 DGLVDLPDLRKRITS

-173 PELRRIR
+173 VELRRIR
-180 QSIKSNESAI
+180 QAIKSGEGAI

-202 SYLSDSIVTI
+202 SYLSETLVTI

-221 KQEYRH
+221 KQEYRN
-227 AFGGIMHDQSSTG
+227 AFGGIMHDQSATG
-240 QTVFIEPQAVLE
+240 QTLFIEPQAVLE
-252 LNNKLRTLHS
+252 LNNKLRTLRA

-282 TGELAANHL
+282 IQELRYNHEIL
-291 VLTELDMLN
+291 AILDMIN
-300 AKARYAEG
+300 AKARYSESING
-308 MNATKPLLSPE
+308 TKPHLSKE
-319 KHVAIWAARHP
+319 NHVAIWAARHP
-330 LIDSDNVVANDILIG
+330 LIDQEDVVANDLLIG

-361 TIALKTIGLIQLM
+361 TIALKTLGLIQLM
-374 GQSGLQIPAA
+374 GQAGLQIPAA
-384 ENSQIGVFREV
+384 EDSQIGIFTEIF
-395 YADIGD
+395 ADIGD

-424 DADEN
+424 KANDQ

-493 TLAPTYRL
+493 SLAPTYRL

-511 FDISRRLGLPAQ
+511 FDISRRLGIPSQ
-523 IIDQATGLIQEDN
+523 IIDQATGFIQEDS

-544 DLEKKKRLAEQE
+544 DLEQKRRKAEQE
-556 SLQLQK
+556 SHRLEK
-562 QLQESDALLAE
+562 QIQESDRLLEE
-573 LKQATEALELA
+573 LKRETETLEFA
-584 KEKELVKAKKEA
+584 KQKEIDKAKKEA
-596 NAILAKTKEEAE
+596 NSILSKTKEEAE
-608 FLMQEIREMQMN
+608 LLMQEIREMQMN
-620 VSKNAQ
+620 VSKNVQ
-626 VKEHELIDLRRQFD
+626 VKEHELIGLRKQFDDLR
-640 ALHQEELVSSNK
+640 QEDTVPSNK
-652 ILRREKEK
+652 VLRREKEK

-676 RGILVEKAGKDHWVV
+676 RGILVEKSGQDQWVV
-691 QMGIMKMKLPESD
+691 QLGIMKMKLPETD
-704 LRKIQPEPEK
+704 LRRIQPEPEK
-714 ESRRQKRQ
+714 ETRRTKRQ
-722 IATVRTN
+722 IATVRSN
-729 TESHVSTQLD
+729 TASHVSTQLD
-739 LRGLRY
+739 LRGFRY
-745 EEALLKLDSYLDAAL
+745 EEALQELDSYLDASL

-791 VKSFEFAPPSSGG
+791 VKSFDFAPQSSGG
-804 NGATIAIFKG
+804 NGATIAVFKG

>member
-1 MVGWG
+1 M
-6 CNRLIH
+6 
-12 LKRNFERGEQVN
+12 N
-24 SKIIKTLEFDK
+24 SKIIKTLEFEK
-35 IRQQLAQHAATENGK
+35 IRQQLAKFAATEIGK
-50 LQLLN
+50 QQLLT
-55 LHPYSTFEEV
+55 LEPSTTFEDV

-79 RLKGGIPVPRLKD
+79 RLKGGIPVPRLAN
-92 IGMSLKRLKI
+92 IGLPLKRLQI
-102 GGNLNGKEIAQLG
+102 GGNLNGKEIAQIG

-123 VLSFFEWF
+123 VMSFFDWF
-131 HEHEIEFY
+131 REHEIAFF
-139 HLYTIIE
+139 HLYEIV
-146 DLVDLPDLRRRIAA
+146 DGLVDLPDLRKRITS

-173 PELRRIR
+173 VELRRIR
-180 QSIKSNESAI
+180 QAIKSGEGAI

-202 SYLSDSIVTI
+202 SYLSETLVTI

-221 KQEYRH
+221 KQEYRN
-227 AFGGIMHDQSSTG
+227 AFGGIMHDQSATG
-240 QTVFIEPQAVLE
+240 QTLFIEPQAVLE
-252 LNNKLRTLHS
+252 LNNKLRTLRA

-282 TGELAANHL
+282 IQELRYNHEIL
-291 VLTELDMLN
+291 AILDMIN
-300 AKARYAEG
+300 AKARYSESING
-308 MNATKPLLSPE
+308 TKPYLSKE
-319 KHVAIWAARHP
+319 NYVAIWAARHP
-330 LIDSDNVVANDILIG
+330 LIDQEDVVANDLLIG

-361 TIALKTIGLIQLM
+361 TIALKTLGLIQLM
-374 GQSGLQIPAA
+374 GQAGLQIPAA
-384 ENSQIGVFREV
+384 EDSQIGIFTEIF
-395 YADIGD
+395 ADIGD

-424 DADEN
+424 KANDQ

-493 TLAPTYRL
+493 SLAPTYRL

-511 FDISRRLGLPAQ
+511 FDISRRLGIPSQ
-523 IIDQATGLIQEDN
+523 IIDQATGFIQEDS

-544 DLEKKKRLAEQE
+544 DLEQKRRKAEQE
-556 SLQLQK
+556 SHRLEK
-562 QLQESDALLAE
+562 QIQESDRLLEE
-573 LKQATEALELA
+573 LKRETETLEFA
-584 KEKELVKAKKEA
+584 KQKEIDKAKKEA
-596 NAILAKTKEEAE
+596 NSILSNTKEEAE
-608 FLMQEIREMQMN
+608 LLMQEIREMQMN

-626 VKEHELIDLRRQFD
+626 VKEHELIGLRKQFDDLR
-640 ALHQEELVSSNK
+640 QEDTVPSNK
-652 ILRREKEK
+652 VLRREKEK

-676 RGILVEKAGKDHWVV
+676 RGILVEKSGQDQWVV
-691 QMGIMKMKLPESD
+691 QLGIMKMKLPETD
-704 LRKIQPEPEK
+704 LRRIQPEPEK
-714 ESRRQKRQ
+714 ETRRTKRQ
-722 IATVRTN
+722 IATVRSN
-729 TESHVSTQLD
+729 TASHVSTQLD
-739 LRGLRY
+739 LRGFRY
-745 EEALLKLDSYLDAAL
+745 EEALQELDSYLDASL

-791 VKSFEFAPPSSGG
+791 VKSFDFAPQSSGG
-804 NGATIAIFKG
+804 NGATIAVFKG